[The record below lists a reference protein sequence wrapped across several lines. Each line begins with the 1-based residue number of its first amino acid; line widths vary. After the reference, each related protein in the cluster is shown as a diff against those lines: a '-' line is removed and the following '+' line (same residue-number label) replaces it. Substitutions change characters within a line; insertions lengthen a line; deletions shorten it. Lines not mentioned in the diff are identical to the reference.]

1 MPDIKNNIKVIYNA
15 LAKEGYNDLGSE
27 QEFAESMAD
36 ENNRKLVYNTLKG
49 KEFADVKDYDSF
61 SNMVYQQPRAEQQQE
76 EEIKPVKPAK
86 IDPRFVA
93 PNVGKPTDAQPIMK
107 SVQQDTGFTAPQDYN
122 SQNAFLS
129 NVDKDYNVASHIPD
143 AQQPIKMYGADS
155 NLGEVIDNLYTVYD
169 EAYKKDNPKK
179 IAEAANMARS
189 MGLDNEQAEKAL
201 TLVHGLYSQNVA
213 NNIADYMYSRM
224 NNGDPLY
231 ALKEVYYDKD
241 FQKKLKDTTTRLGL
255 DNTQG
260 FVEYYL
266 KPALQRKLE
275 NERGFTDTVNFG
287 VQSGSD
293 DVAKNTEVFEKRKAE
308 EDLLQKQVDA
318 MNAEGK
324 RIEEKGQ
331 QMYDPNYKNR
341 PWWADLIPVEGGGRS
356 AYDEAEGIKR
366 NPEAEELMRT
376 GQAMQRM
383 ADDAQAAIS
392 EDNILRTRK
401 TDGLTNQIKNAF
413 GRILRGG
420 AKTATDIRT
429 WDFGFTDLKDA
440 TVIKAA
446 ADAYANNRATAAQ
459 KALLNAV
466 TLKNAVMGKHGDALG
481 GLYGAAGTTIQMA
494 PYMMQFAASPVKGVG
509 VGFQKYCRTQLEKAF
524 GKYATEA
531 VGKFVIK
538 SGELAGR
545 FVGDV
550 AQGAAMTTI
559 FNMPAVAADTHKRM
573 TGDLEATTDSKGNI
587 VYSGKRTNVKSGG
600 RAFAEAFT
608 AQTIENQ
615 SELFG
620 EYLKPLANFTQ
631 KGAAKAMDKW
641 GLSKTKDFLTGIN
654 NKQIMK
660 SFNRFTK
667 NTEWNGLF
675 GEVGEEI
682 VGNFENAFTVGDL
695 NLNLDIN
702 DDNSVFSKKVNT
714 DIILGVGLGCGIIS
728 GARVGSYIRNNRK
741 LNTAINDADSYADVI
756 FGTDRWQQIKS
767 EIDNAPDDKAG
778 NLLQSYIDSEKLNK
792 EQKQTIVD
800 YTVNTYIKRGN
811 DISQLKNA
819 IEDNISSE
827 QQEVQSAYE
836 NGQNAR
842 DAQMN
847 EVKTSLDEAEKHAAE
862 LLGEDELNALDGV
875 EDVDAFKES
884 NAYKSYS
891 EEQRETALKYIIA
904 RTAYNG
910 MINRVQDE
918 IKAAVNKANAEIDN
932 LTHKDSGTIIRAT
945 LKNGDQEVYVV
956 SGNVAMSPDGKSIDT
971 EKSDNDIVV
980 YNTESGKKEML
991 NIKDLQSVDT
1001 PIDAATYKANNAAET
1016 TQQIAET
1023 EAAKI
1028 DGVRNFHYNDTVK
1041 VQDKDGNLID
1051 GSVQDVTPDGI
1062 IVVSDA
1068 YPGGKTYTA
1077 AELTAMQPQPQTV
1090 AENATVEQQAE
1101 EAVADNESNEAPVEE
1116 KGEANS
1122 PQSEATQQ
1130 EETTEPQQQTAA
1142 LERIP
1147 KDESG
1152 QPLYEQTDP
1161 ETAWDAIVEQTE
1173 GDTNMAQAVTDDM
1186 VSDLEDGVKKAERT
1200 KTKSGGSIAEK
1211 IAAEKERAAAIER
1224 AKATLAHWRKIAA
1237 VNRMRE
1243 AAIQAEEQRKA
1254 DERTRVRKEEEEKAR
1269 VDQEEAER
1277 IKRETLNGVPDF
1289 IEDKAPDARAR
1300 GYRRVNGDKVDR
1312 QEPIDATIG
1321 KEVQVKFD
1329 DDNIPTG
1336 HVAIIE
1342 ANQLQPSHKNG
1353 QRNPQHFIDEAQ
1365 PKERKD
1371 DASVGA
1377 ARKIAAN
1384 IRPEEITSS
1393 VTAYTGAPTV
1403 NSRGEVIQGNNR
1415 SAALREM
1422 WDNHQEQGDK
1432 YKQYLIDNA
1441 KSFGLKAEDI
1451 AAMDKPVL
1459 VNMLDVND
1467 EQAISLGQF
1476 VASDT
1481 ESGGTERIKPKNVVK
1496 KLGDK
1501 MKNFTNILL
1510 RTNDENV
1517 SFAELVDSNGANA
1530 LKWLNTKGVISPT
1543 QYKSAFDSKGN
1554 LTAEAKNDIK
1564 GIMYQSIFE
1573 GGNTQLEEMFY
1584 ALPAKAQKA
1593 ILATAYRDY
1602 DSPQSERMIE
1612 DIQNSIMAYYALS
1625 HDSMFMNAKNH
1636 KEARIA
1642 VEAWRRQLA
1651 FDDVT
1656 GESYLPAEKYSNFAL
1671 LLATMYKGD
1680 NQSLIQGT
1688 FNRLYDLIQGT
1699 QEKTLFEQPDNTP
1712 RTLVQA
1718 IKETLNIKYDGQQ
1731 RSNVL
1736 AGDSSASQEGR
1747 TGSNGDAT
1755 PGGRG
1760 ESIDGA
1766 EANQGGTEADSGEG
1780 RPIADTTKTLF
1791 EYFKGGIKSLIEK
1804 SKEQN
1809 NSLIKAIV
1817 GSVTNRLK
1825 EDLHNRGID
1834 ITNDYK
1840 HTIDNNAIRHA
1851 LNRHGGEKERLQGQ
1865 LPVTEEDIENISDV
1879 INNYD
1884 DINIEENK
1892 RGQKNI
1898 VYKKSYPNGF
1908 TIYIEE
1914 VRTGRK
1920 ELAMASI
1927 RKKATLTDA
1936 NSKTMPISDLNNLSV
1951 GKDKKSSNTKQ
1962 ANNEKKSE
1970 HQEET
1975 LFEKAER
1982 IANEGEQK
1990 SNPTPRKDGESITD
2004 YAERVAEEHQA
2015 QRIRK
2020 EEEAKVDTNPTEA
2033 QKEAGNYKK
2042 GHIKVDGLDITI
2054 EQPKGSIRRGTDAN
2068 GKQWESEMHNTYGY
2082 IRGTESVDGDHID
2095 IFLSD
2100 NPTEGNV
2107 FVVDQINKDGSF
2119 DEHKVMYGFSDMES
2133 ARQAYLSN
2141 YEEGWQ
2147 GLGNITEV
2155 SKEDFKAW
2163 IDSSKR
2169 KTKPFAEYTSV
2180 KTQGD
2185 VQAKK
2190 PTEIPHL
2197 TEKEKREQRKQELR
2211 NKIKVKLRGQL
2222 NVGVDPE
2229 LFMMGVELASMEIED
2244 GVRKFADFTKKMI
2257 AEIGDEIR
2265 PYLKSIYNGAR
2276 DLPGMEELSEEM
2288 TPYEEVKAFNIAT
2301 IGDKG
2306 EEVKPS
2312 VLDTAEQI
2320 NNEQTV
2326 ERSAKEEV
2334 KNTVATQDVD
2344 NEAYSITK
2352 QHNNK
2357 KDIDI
2362 WVVRGKERTDSDAFK
2377 ERKQVAKKYNGYYSS
2392 FRGVNGFVFN
2402 SPEDA
2407 QSFADK
2413 VFDAKDEQINTE
2425 TNENYAHNSNEI
2437 IRKDEDGDASNL
2449 LTDSHNEKEQSEKE
2463 AELHG
2468 LKVGDKVLYK
2478 GKEATIFDFDNGRP
2492 VLDTGLAPVVYEVV
2506 DMEAVKPI
2514 EKQEQTKTNVK
2525 EDLTEE
2531 KTEAKAKEANN
2542 KTVSSHAEGN
2552 LFDTDTAPTE
2562 SLTNK
2567 EKENE
2572 VHLSTG
2578 ETATKRERGHEP
2590 RQNEP
2595 MGESKQN
2602 EAQRPDGRR
2611 MDRRDTAHISTD
2623 TERGGGVP
2631 NVSEGK
2637 QRLNS
2642 NNNHGE
2648 RGVDYAPTSI
2658 DARIEAN
2665 IQAIEL
2671 AKKLTENGEKATPQQ
2686 MEILR
2691 KFSGWGGLG
2700 KAFNEN
2706 PNGAYG
2712 EINKTPR
2719 ILKELL
2725 GEEAYN
2731 NAIESANSSYY
2742 TPTHIIDTLWDIA
2755 EKLGFKGG
2763 RILEGSAGIGNII
2776 AQIPT
2781 HISENSNIH
2790 AVEKDPTAG
2799 SILSLLYPD
2808 AKVDIQGFEETSIPN
2823 GSIDLAITNV
2833 PFVTGLR
2840 VWDTTSDK
2848 DLSKKFH
2855 DIHNFC
2861 IAKNIRKL
2869 REGGIGI
2876 FISSNGTLD
2885 NSQQIR
2891 NWVVNDGN
2899 ADFIG
2904 AFRLNNKTFLGTS
2917 VTSDIIVVRKR
2928 VNGKKSAK
2936 AIDVSEVSGE
2946 RIAEFNTGEVK
2957 KVKGKM
2963 IPVIK
2968 DLPMDYNK
2976 YFIEHPE
2983 KMAGV
2988 MEFAFEHG
2996 DTYRP
3001 TTKQLYPTKD
3011 KPQDKLLEEF
3021 VNSFSID
3028 TEEQAQNID
3037 NEQGINNSIYEEL
3050 GSDVK
3055 EGSMVVSNG
3064 ELCVA
3069 QYGQAVPLKLNA
3081 NKVKG
3086 RTKQECFKSYTDI
3099 KQALNDVL
3107 AYETQNA
3114 DDKGLQPLLDKLNK
3128 AYDDFVNT
3136 YGHLNKNTSISFLRN
3151 DIDFSNILALE
3162 TYKEENDENNN
3173 RVKVYGKTDVF
3184 SKRVVTKETEPKPDN
3199 VKDGVIVSIYK
3210 NGRID
3215 IPYISKQL
3223 NMSEDAVKNEI
3234 INSGL
3239 GFENPVSK
3247 EIEVSYKYLS
3257 GNVREKLQQAEENNE
3272 NGEYSNNIN
3281 ALKKVIPANIP
3292 AHLIEFNLGS
3302 SWVTPKLYEEYIKNK
3317 TGLDVTLIPVDGT
3330 WVMKAPLYG
3339 LAIEQ
3344 NRSMGVYSKLKGET
3358 ILGHELIEAA
3368 IQNKTITISKTRKD
3382 WDGKKETIV
3391 DKDATQACNSRIDEI
3406 RQDFKDWARGK
3417 VQSDVELSQELEKI
3431 YNDKFNNYVAPTI
3444 PEEFIPERFGGAA
3457 QNIKLRPHQAQ
3468 AVVRGT
3474 TQPLILAHEVG
3485 TGKTFTLI
3493 STAMEMRRLGTARKP
3508 MIVVQNATVGQF
3520 VASAKA
3526 LYPNAKIL
3534 TLENSD
3540 RGEDG
3545 RRRFYAK
3552 IRYNDWDMIVVPQ
3565 STFEF
3570 IPDSKD
3576 RQITF
3581 IKDKV
3586 DEKLAVLQRMK
3597 EANNEGDDFIT
3608 RRVEKE
3614 ISQLQSEIAAL
3625 IENNESEQREK
3636 KATASEL
3643 KKKEV
3648 AKKNTEAKAKEML
3661 DRRTDDVEDFDELGI
3676 DALLVDEA
3684 HEYKHL
3690 GFATAMQRGV
3700 KGVDPSYSKKAQ
3712 SVFLKTQ
3719 AVLSKNNGRNVIFAT
3734 GTPISNTAAEIW
3746 TFMRYLMPA
3755 DTMKEYGIYY
3765 FDDFVRN
3772 FGNIQ
3777 QMLEFTTSGKFKE
3790 NNRFA
3795 GYINLPELA
3804 RIWSSVADIV
3814 LTRDQKKLKEKIP
3827 EIEGGKAQDIYLP
3840 QTKSLRS
3847 VMKYVKDQLTIFE
3860 NMSGAEKKENT
3871 HIPLTMYGIAKAA
3884 AVDAR
3889 LVDATAE
3896 DDVNSKTNE
3905 AVRQT
3910 LQSLKDTNGYK
3921 GTVAIFADV
3930 YQNKAF
3936 GFNLYEDIKKKLIEK
3951 GVPEKEIF
3959 VMKPGMTINKKLE
3972 IFNKVN
3978 SGEIRVIL
3986 GSTFTLGTG
3995 VNIQE
4000 RLHTLI
4006 HLDAPNRPMDY
4017 TQRNGRILRQGNIH
4031 KEMNKP
4037 VRILRFGVE
4046 DSLDVTAYQRL
4057 KTKGAIADSIMNSK
4071 QLIENSME
4079 NRELEEEAD
4088 LFGDT
4093 VAQLSGSEYAM
4104 LKNQAEKEVR
4114 KYESKKRQWE
4124 ADQTYIHNAKP
4135 RLKGQ
4140 ISKAEQLLEDNNA
4153 SLKAV
4158 KETFPNGKFNQ
4169 ITIGK
4174 QQFDSIEAMT
4184 DFIKDYNKKINE
4196 ESNKLKEKANANYNS
4211 QMVVNIDGLE
4221 FTIHLELAKET
4232 ANKGVSLF
4240 SKVTRKMYYSQN
4252 ELGLK
4257 NVPIK
4262 QGLLRNGIEDI
4273 LNNVITGHDFAE
4285 RIDTLKQSIAQYK
4298 SDLELILARDGKPF
4312 EFKNEL
4318 ETAKQKLEEYTEAM
4332 KEELEEKEKKYAAMD
4347 SEIKTATNI
4356 IGAEEAEDEDS
4367 TESKDTKDDILYRT
4381 VFGGNSG
4388 YVGYSMSKRAVE
4400 AKEEGRYPKTEFR
4413 REYHITAKSLDMLTS
4428 LGFIDNSEWHHTSM
4442 YGNKTPF
4449 YGWAE
4454 DELADDY
4461 LKHKKEI
4468 DTLCKGIDPKTKQSL
4483 IEKVEKPQY
4492 EHEYEMPQYGEA
4504 ETAANSIREWR
4515 HKQIEKYDQFTGFK
4529 GYADATEEEKKERDA
4544 YLHSINEQMEEKIR
4558 EMLAKDYPDYLA
4570 AKNALDAYNNYEE
4583 DLRKAIGERIKEY
4596 LDIDKYSQRWR
4607 EQTTTTQPT
4616 ANTETLTNHAESV
4629 VQNLHLNNV
4638 EIVPDGSSLNGEQ
4651 ATAKG
4656 FYNKRTGKIVVVAGN
4671 HTDIAD
4677 IEKTV
4682 LHEAVAHHGLRE
4694 LFGDNFDNFLD
4705 TVFAKADIE
4714 TRQQIAH
4721 LSAKHGWNIRT
4732 ATEEYLASM
4741 AEDTNFEQIKP
4752 TLWQRIKQ
4760 LFGEIMSAFGL
4771 HHANITD
4778 NDLRYILWRSYK
4790 NLQNSGKHS
4799 ILDKAEDIAMQYRL
4813 KAGNYADK
4821 ATDNVLY
4828 RSSIDPTAT
4837 EVLPDAR
4844 TRYEK
4849 ETKEP
4854 DNIDS
4859 VPKTHNF
4866 FRRFYKSYVDS
4877 MLALKSFTNSVLE
4890 ATGDKMASHEDTYK
4904 AENAMTSKNKTDGEV
4919 YNRDYYNPLLTA
4931 AQQLCEA
4938 VGMDYDA
4945 LNMYMVAKHGLERNE
4960 YMGKRAAQN
4969 DENVL
4974 KAKKSLEDALAA
4986 YNEDPTS
4993 ENETAVQKAQEK
5005 YSKVYDKAL
5014 EVHTNKDYSGLTELT
5029 GKEDVAEAE
5038 YEAQKIVDAVETSD
5052 VMPKVT
5058 AFWSKVNAATK
5069 QTLKTGYESG
5079 IMTKDTYEH
5088 ILNMYKYYIPL
5099 RGWAKPTAD
5108 DVYTYYNNRSYEGKP
5123 LTKTAKGRTS
5133 LAEDPMAIIASM
5145 AQHSII
5151 EANRNKMK
5159 QTFLNFVLNHP
5170 TSLATVGEQ
5179 WYIKNALGEWERSDA
5194 NIPANATPDE
5204 ISKIIE
5210 EHELEMQRLA
5220 EQGTAIKQRNG
5231 LKLDKRVINGEGE
5244 EHTIKVWRGGKEY
5257 VIYINGNPAVA
5268 QAVNGLTN
5276 PDTQGSDLPKW
5287 AKIGAAQLKN
5297 FLSGV
5302 YTSFSPAFVLTNFTR
5317 DQLFASQAVYIKYGL
5332 KYKRQASKN
5341 ARNLLFSGALPRLVY
5356 KWEHGTLNMNDET
5369 ERYFDEFMRGGGE
5382 TGFTALRDIESIKKE
5397 VKDAINGNKA
5407 NIAKRG
5413 WKSFINAVEFA
5424 NRSAEDFSRFV
5435 TFMTSRQ
5442 QGKSI
5447 VDAIYDAKD
5456 ITVNFNK
5463 KGSGEMGSR
5472 FMNFAYIFFNAAV
5485 QSINNFGT
5493 MLKQHPA
5500 RTMLIISKFGALGFG
5515 VPMLNAFL
5523 TALCGGGDDDK
5534 YWDNMDWVR
5543 RNNIVLRIPFLEK
5556 TFISIPLPQELRPF
5570 YGMGEIAASILFGK
5584 ETFSSGLQKA
5594 VEGFTGL
5601 LPIDFTGNGG
5611 NLPITLTPTVLQPVA
5626 QYMFNTDYFGRKVYN
5641 DNENKKFAPG
5651 WTKAFSSTPPVLI
5664 EATKFLN
5671 SLTGGNDVDSGGV
5684 NLNPDV
5690 INHFVKGYF
5699 GGPATFVTQMSS
5711 LLYKGFS
5718 GDAKEIRWRD
5728 VPVASRFVQQLDE
5741 RSVRS
5746 SAQGSYKDFKEE
5758 TEETEYRLSNYKK
5771 QVKMGKMEYAKMITD
5786 LIKSPE
5792 YQRYKIAKA
5801 YKKPMD
5807 LLKEALNHID
5817 NTTDKK
5823 EVEKAL
5829 TGLRHYM
5836 METVE
5841 SEQKGKHAK
5850 REEDFNYLG
5859 DNLSELNN
5867 NLKSSLRS
5875 LKRNEEQRL
5884 DGEEDDGIEE
5894 LISEDK
5900 ETTMRIIREMN
5911 KLFKKK

>member
-1 MPDIKNNIKVIYNA
+1 MPDIKNNIKVIYNT
-15 LAKEGYNDLGSE
+15 LAKEGYNDLGTE

-36 ENNRKLVYNTLKG
+36 ENNRKLIYNTLKG
-49 KEFADVKDYDSF
+49 KEFADVKDYNSF
-61 SNMVYQQPRAEQQQE
+61 SNMVYQQPKARQQQE
-76 EEIKPVKPAK
+76 EETKPVEPAR
-86 IDPRFVA
+86 IEPRFVA
-93 PNVGKPTDAQPIMK
+93 PNVGKPTDAQPILK
-107 SVQQDTGFTAPQDYN
+107 GVQQGTGFVAPQDYN
-122 SQNAFLS
+122 PKNAFLS
-129 NVDKDYNVASHIPD
+129 NVGKNYNVASHIPD
-143 AQQPIKMYGADS
+143 AQQPIKMYGTDS
-155 NLGEVIDNLYTVYD
+155 NLGEVIDNLYIVYD
-169 EAYKKDNPKK
+169 EAYKKDNPQK
-179 IAEAANMARS
+179 IAEAVNMARS

-213 NNIADYMYSRM
+213 NNMADYLYSRM
-224 NNGDPLY
+224 NNEDPLY
-231 ALKEVYYDKD
+231 ALKEVYYDKG
-241 FQKKLKDTTTRLGL
+241 FQKKLKDTATRLGL
-255 DNTQG
+255 RNTQG

-266 KPALQRKLE
+266 KPAMQRKLQ
-275 NERGFTDTVNFG
+275 NERGYTGNINFG
-287 VQSGSD
+287 IHSGD
-293 DVAKNTEVFEKRKAE
+293 EKTQQLVEVFGQRKAE
-308 EDLLQKQVDA
+308 EERLQQQVDA
-318 MNAEGK
+318 MRAEGE
-324 RIEEKGQ
+324 RLEEQGERLH
-331 QMYDPNYKNR
+331 DPNYKNR

-356 AYDEAEGIKR
+356 AYDEAEGIER
-366 NPEAEELMRT
+366 NPDAEKLMRT

-383 ADDAQAAIS
+383 AGDAQAAIS

-466 TLKNAVMGKHGDALG
+466 ALKNAVMGKHGDALG

-545 FVGDV
+545 FAGDV

-559 FNMPAVAADTHKRM
+559 FNMPAVAADAKSRM
-573 TGDLEATTDSKGNI
+573 TGDLEATTDNKGNI
-587 VYSGKRTNVKSGG
+587 VYSGKRTNRKSGG

-620 EYLKPLANFTQ
+620 EYLKPLANFMQ

-641 GLSKTKDFLTGIN
+641 GLSKTKDFLTGLN

-660 SFNRFTK
+660 SFNRFTN

-702 DDNSVFSKKVNT
+702 DENSVFSKKVNT

-741 LNTAINDADSYADVI
+741 LNTAINDADTHADVI

-778 NLLQSYIDSEKLNK
+778 NLLQSYIDNTKLNN

-918 IKAAVNKANAEIDN
+918 IKAAVNKTNAEIDN
-932 LTHKDSGTIIRAT
+932 LTHNDSGTIIRAA

-956 SGNVAMSPDGKSIDT
+956 SGNVATSPDGKSIDT
-971 EKSDNDIVV
+971 EKSDRDIVV
-980 YNTESGKKEML
+980 YNTENGKKEML

-1001 PIDAATYKANNAAET
+1001 PIDAATYKADSAAET
-1016 TQQIAET
+1016 TRQIAEA

-1028 DGVRNFHYNDTVK
+1028 DGTRSFHYNDTVK
-1041 VQDKDGNLID
+1041 VQDKEGNLID
-1051 GSVQDVTPDGI
+1051 GSVQDVTPDGV

-1101 EAVADNESNEAPVEE
+1101 EAVADNESNEAPAQTESEV
-1116 KGEANS
+1116 NS
-1122 PQSEATQQ
+1122 PQAETETEAAQP
-1130 EETTEPQQQTAA
+1130 TEQPSIPTDEKGNLLYHQAPVELTIKDLYDGALDDAEIADFVSANIEAA
-1142 LERIP
+1142 QKEYD
-1147 KDESG
+1147 K
-1152 QPLYEQTDP
+1152 
-1161 ETAWDAIVEQTE
+1161 V
-1173 GDTNMAQAVTDDM
+1173 
-1186 VSDLEDGVKKAERT
+1186 VKKAPKIGTDKARYLQEKKAYQAETDKAKAKVDYWQAVEDERQRITHTMPAEVQAKEDELSGEAARQDFRNGYDGSQQFDTAEDLTRDFLRSAKITPESFRDETGLPTTEQQKFVGTISKQGKTIT
-1200 KTKSGGSIAEK
+1200 KLAEELADYDETSNGGIFFHGDSNAARSTIIDTLVSSRSRADFKAQTTRAEEDEYVRQAEQQREQWYYENYHMTYEEYLQYEETVLPELLRK
-1211 IAAEKERAAAIER
+1211 YANFAPDIFYPQFAASFEDAYAAEHSQTNNTENNEQQGNDTTTEEPATTPGDAVLQGEETHNSGRDSQSKEQGTEVSAGVQGTNEN
-1224 AKATLAHWRKIAA
+1224 AA
-1237 VNRMRE
+1237 V
-1243 AAIQAEEQRKA
+1243 
-1254 DERTRVRKEEEEKAR
+1254 
-1269 VDQEEAER
+1269 
-1277 IKRETLNGVPDF
+1277 P
-1289 IEDKAPDARAR
+1289 P
-1300 GYRRVNGDKVDR
+1300 
-1312 QEPIDATIG
+1312 
-1321 KEVQVKFD
+1321 
-1329 DDNIPTG
+1329 
-1336 HVAIIE
+1336 
-1342 ANQLQPSHKNG
+1342 
-1353 QRNPQHFIDEAQ
+1353 
-1365 PKERKD
+1365 
-1371 DASVGA
+1371 
-1377 ARKIAAN
+1377 
-1384 IRPEEITSS
+1384 
-1393 VTAYTGAPTV
+1393 GAPTEVESETDYTLSNKEAENGENFYQDV
-1403 NSRGEVIQGNNR
+1403 NGNIDLANIPEEVFDKIDRPKAPLRLTPSMLKHVFDRHGKEMGLSRADDAIDFILDV
-1415 SAALREM
+1415 M
-1422 WDNHQEQGDK
+1422 DNFDHVRQGDK
-1432 YKQYLIDNA
+1432 NA
-1441 KSFGLKAEDI
+1441 
-1451 AAMDKPVL
+1451 
-1459 VNMLDVND
+1459 
-1467 EQAISLGQF
+1467 
-1476 VASDT
+1476 
-1481 ESGGTERIKPKNVVK
+1481 
-1496 KLGDK
+1496 
-1501 MKNFTNILL
+1501 
-1510 RTNDENV
+1510 
-1517 SFAELVDSNGANA
+1517 
-1530 LKWLNTKGVISPT
+1530 VIFS
-1543 QYKSAFDSKGN
+1543 
-1554 LTAEAKNDIK
+1554 
-1564 GIMYQSIFE
+1564 
-1573 GGNTQLEEMFY
+1573 
-1584 ALPAKAQKA
+1584 
-1593 ILATAYRDY
+1593 
-1602 DSPQSERMIE
+1602 
-1612 DIQNSIMAYYALS
+1612 
-1625 HDSMFMNAKNH
+1625 
-1636 KEARIA
+1636 
-1642 VEAWRRQLA
+1642 
-1651 FDDVT
+1651 
-1656 GESYLPAEKYSNFAL
+1656 
-1671 LLATMYKGD
+1671 
-1680 NQSLIQGT
+1680 
-1688 FNRLYDLIQGT
+1688 
-1699 QEKTLFEQPDNTP
+1699 
-1712 RTLVQA
+1712 
-1718 IKETLNIKYDGQQ
+1718 
-1731 RSNVL
+1731 
-1736 AGDSSASQEGR
+1736 
-1747 TGSNGDAT
+1747 
-1755 PGGRG
+1755 
-1760 ESIDGA
+1760 
-1766 EANQGGTEADSGEG
+1766 
-1780 RPIADTTKTLF
+1780 
-1791 EYFKGGIKSLIEK
+1791 
-1804 SKEQN
+1804 
-1809 NSLIKAIV
+1809 
-1817 GSVTNRLK
+1817 
-1825 EDLHNRGID
+1825 
-1834 ITNDYK
+1834 
-1840 HTIDNNAIRHA
+1840 
-1851 LNRHGGEKERLQGQ
+1851 
-1865 LPVTEEDIENISDV
+1865 IENGRS
-1879 INNYD
+1879 
-1884 DINIEENK
+1884 
-1892 RGQKNI
+1892 
-1898 VYKKSYPNGF
+1898 
-1908 TIYIEE
+1908 
-1914 VRTGRK
+1914 RTGRRAVTVLLNSESGEYYGIK
-1920 ELAMASI
+1920 TSGYERIEGLNKKPLLWEKGANKTSATGVAPANVTTEQAQQGNEPTGSASNHSNGS
-1927 RKKATLTDA
+1927 D
-1936 NSKTMPISDLNNLSV
+1936 SKVTQ
-1951 GKDKKSSNTKQ
+1951 SSETKQ
-1962 ANNEKKSE
+1962 EKENKFS
-1970 HQEET
+1970 
-1975 LFEKAER
+1975 
-1982 IANEGEQK
+1982 
-1990 SNPTPRKDGESITD
+1990 PTPRKDGESILD
-2004 YAERVAEEHQA
+2004 FAERVAAEHQSY
-2015 QRIRK
+2015 QERK

-2100 NPTEGNV
+2100 NPAEGNV
-2107 FVVDQINKDGSF
+2107 FVVDQVNKDGSF
-2119 DEHKVMYGFSDMES
+2119 DEHKVMYGFPDMES
-2133 ARQAYLSN
+2133 AKQAYLSN

-2147 GLGNITEV
+2147 GLGSITEV
-2155 SKEDFKAW
+2155 KKEDFKKW

-2169 KTKPFAEYTSV
+2169 KTKPFAEYSTV

-2185 VQAKK
+2185 VQTKK
-2190 PTEIPHL
+2190 PTEAEL
-2197 TEKEKREQRKQELR
+2197 RERKKQELK
-2211 NKIKVKLRGQL
+2211 NKLKAKLRGQL

-2229 LFMMGVELASMEIED
+2229 LFMIGVELASMEIED
-2244 GVRKFADFTKKMI
+2244 GARKFIDFAKKMI
-2257 AEIGDEIR
+2257 SEIGNEIR

-2276 DLPGMEELSEEM
+2276 DLPGMESLSEEM
-2288 TPYEEVKAFNIAT
+2288 TPYDEVRVFNVAT
-2301 IGDKG
+2301 IGKETED
-2306 EEVKPS
+2306 VKPS
-2312 VLDTAEQI
+2312 VFDTAEQI
-2320 NNEQTV
+2320 SNEQAV
-2326 ERSAKEEV
+2326 EHSAKEEAKSFV
-2334 KNTVATQDVD
+2334 ESEDVD
-2344 NEAYSITK
+2344 NDVYSITK

-2362 WVVRGKERTDSDAFK
+2362 WVVRGKERTDK
-2377 ERKQVAKKYNGYYSS
+2377 GVYMQRKQAAREHNGYYSS
-2392 FRGVNGFVFN
+2392 FRGVNGFVFDT
-2402 SPEDA
+2402 PEDA

-2437 IRKDEDGDASNL
+2437 MHEDSNAANL
-2449 LTDSHNEKEQSEKE
+2449 LTDSHNEQEQSGKE

-2468 LKVGDKVLYK
+2468 LKIGDKVLYK

-2492 VLDTGLAPVVYEVV
+2492 VLDTGLAPVVYDVV
-2506 DMEAVKPI
+2506 DMDAVKPI

-2531 KTEAKAKEANN
+2531 KTEAKAEETNN
-2542 KTVSSHAEGN
+2542 KTLSSHVEGN
-2552 LFDTDTAPTE
+2552 LFDAAPTE

-2567 EKENE
+2567 DKNDE
-2572 VHLSTG
+2572 VHVRNGGST
-2578 ETATKRERGHEP
+2578 AKREQGHEP

-2595 MGESKQN
+2595 LGESKQN
-2602 EAQRPDGRR
+2602 EAQRPDGQR
-2611 MDRRDTAHISTD
+2611 MGGRDTTHSRTD
-2623 TERGGGVP
+2623 AERSGRLSD
-2631 NVSEGK
+2631 VSKSK
-2637 QRLNS
+2637 QRLNTT
-2642 NNNHGE
+2642 NNHGE
-2648 RGVDYAPTSI
+2648 RGVDYAPTSV

-2671 AKKLTENGEKATPQQ
+2671 ANELIENGEKATPQQ
-2686 MEILR
+2686 MAILR

-2700 KAFNEN
+2700 KAFNETV
-2706 PNGAYG
+2706 NGYYG
-2712 EINKTPR
+2712 EVNKTPR
-2719 ILKELL
+2719 KLKELL

-2742 TPTHIIDTLWDIA
+2742 TPAHVIDTLWDIA

-2763 RILEGSAGIGNII
+2763 NILEGSAGIGNII
-2776 AQIPT
+2776 GQIPT
-2781 HISENSNIH
+2781 HLSENSNIH

-2799 SILSLLYPD
+2799 GMLSLLYPE
-2808 AKVDIQGFEETSIPN
+2808 AKVDIQGFEETYIPN

-2861 IAKNIRKL
+2861 IAKNVRKL

-2885 NSQQIR
+2885 NSQKLR
-2891 NWVVNDGN
+2891 DWVVSEGN

-2917 VTSDIIVVRKR
+2917 VTSDIIVIRKR
-2928 VNGKKSAK
+2928 VNGKKSAN
-2936 AIDVSEVSGE
+2936 AIDVSTVTGE
-2946 RIAEFNTGEVK
+2946 RTAEFNTGEVK
-2957 KVKGKM
+2957 NVKGEM

-2976 YFIEHPE
+2976 YFVEHPE
-2983 KMAGV
+2983 NMAGE
-2988 MEFAFEHG
+2988 MDFAFEHG
-2996 DTYRP
+2996 ETYRA
-3001 TTKQLYPTKD
+3001 TTKGLYPVQD
-3011 KPQDKLLEEF
+3011 KPQDKLLKDF
-3021 VNSFSID
+3021 VNSFAAKQ
-3028 TEEQAQNID
+3028 EQAVAD
-3037 NEQGINNSIYEEL
+3037 NEKTDNAVYKTL

-3064 ELCVA
+3064 ELCIA
-3069 QYGQAVPLKLNA
+3069 QYGQAVPLGLNA

-3086 RTKQECFKSYTDI
+3086 HTKQECFNAYTEI
-3099 KQALNDVL
+3099 KQALDDVL
-3107 AYETQNA
+3107 TYETENTN
-3114 DDKGLQPLLDKLNK
+3114 DKGLQPLLDKLNK
-3128 AYDDFVNT
+3128 VYDDFVNT
-3136 YGHLNKNTSISFLRN
+3136 YGHFHKNTAISFLRKDVDYPN
-3151 DIDFSNILALE
+3151 VLSLE
-3162 TYKEENDENNN
+3162 NYKEENDAKNK
-3173 RVKVYGKTDVF
+3173 RVRIFSKTDVF

-3223 NMSEDAVKNEI
+3223 NMSEDAVKDEI

-3239 GFENPVSK
+3239 GFEDPVSK

-3257 GNVREKLQQAEENNE
+3257 GNVREKLQQAEDNNE
-3272 NGEYSNNIN
+3272 NGAYNNNIK
-3281 ALKKVIPANIP
+3281 ALKEVIPANIP

-3302 SWVTPKLYEEYIKNK
+3302 SWVTPKIYEDYTKEK
-3317 TGLDVTLIPVDGT
+3317 TGIEVKFVSVGGT
-3330 WVMKAPLYG
+3330 WFMKAPEYG
-3339 LAIEQ
+3339 LGIEQ
-3344 NRSMGVYSKLKGET
+3344 NRSMGVHSTIVQKT

-3368 IQNKTITISKTRKD
+3368 IQNKTITVSKTQKN
-3382 WDGKKETIV
+3382 WDGKTETII
-3391 DKDATQACNSRIDEI
+3391 DKEATQACGARIDEI
-3406 RQDFKDWARGK
+3406 RQEFKDWARGK
-3417 VQSDVELSQELEKI
+3417 MQSDVELNTEIERT
-3431 YNDKFNNYVAPTI
+3431 YNETFNNYVPIDI
-3444 PEEFIPERFGGAA
+3444 PSDFIPKHFGGSTH
-3457 QNIKLRPHQAQ
+3457 NITLRPHQAK

-3474 TQPLILAHEVG
+3474 MQPLMLAHEVG

-3534 TLENSD
+3534 TLENAD
-3540 RGEDG
+3540 HGAEG
-3545 RRRFYAK
+3545 RKRFYAK

-3570 IPDSKD
+3570 IPDSEE
-3576 RQITF
+3576 RQIAF

-3586 DEKLAVLQRMK
+3586 EEKMIVLEKMREADESGQSFM
-3597 EANNEGDDFIT
+3597 T
-3608 RRVEKE
+3608 RRAEKE
-3614 ISQLQSEIAAL
+3614 LEQLQEELATLTDNAAQKR
-3625 IENNESEQREK
+3625 NEKQL
-3636 KATASEL
+3636 TAKEL

-3648 AKKNTEAKAKEML
+3648 SKQNAEVKAREML
-3661 DRRTDDVEDFDELGI
+3661 DRRTDDVENFDDMGI

-3700 KGVDPSYSKKAQ
+3700 KGVDPSYSKKSQ
-3712 SVFLKTQ
+3712 GVFLKTQ
-3719 AVLSKNNGRNVIFAT
+3719 AVLSKNHGRNVIFAT

-3746 TFMRYLMPA
+3746 TFMRYLMPS

-3772 FGNIQ
+3772 FGSIQ

-3795 GYINLPELA
+3795 GYIDLPELA
-3804 RIWSSVADIV
+3804 RIWSSVSDIV
-3814 LTRDQKKLKEKIP
+3814 LTEEQEELKEKIP

-3840 QTKSLRS
+3840 QTKALRS
-3847 VMKYVKDQLTIFE
+3847 VMKYVKKQLTDYD
-3860 NMSGAEKKENT
+3860 NMSGKEKKENS

-3896 DDVNSKTNE
+3896 DDVNNKTNE

-3910 LQSLKDTNGYK
+3910 LSALKETASYK
-3921 GTVAIFADV
+3921 GTVAIFADI
-3930 YQNKAF
+3930 YQNKAS
-3936 GFNLYEDIKKKLIEK
+3936 GFNLYEDIRKKLIEQ

-3959 VMKPGMTINKKLE
+3959 IMKPGMTINKKLE
-3972 IFNKVN
+3972 IFDKVN
-3978 SGEIRVIL
+3978 SGEIRVVM
-3986 GSTFTLGTG
+3986 GSTFTLGIG

-4006 HLDAPNRPMDY
+4006 HVDAPNRPMDY

-4031 KEMNKP
+4031 KDMNKP

-4071 QLIENSME
+4071 QLMANSME
-4079 NRELEEEAD
+4079 NRAIEEEED
-4088 LFGDT
+4088 VFGDT

-4104 LKNQAEKEVR
+4104 LKNQAEKAVR
-4114 KYESKKRQWE
+4114 KFESKKRQWE

-4135 RLKGQ
+4135 RLRGQ
-4140 ISKAEQLLEDNNA
+4140 IFDAERMLADNSAHLETVT
-4153 SLKAV
+4153 K
-4158 KETFPNGKFNQ
+4158 TFPNGEFKK
-4169 ITIGK
+4169 IAIGK
-4174 QQFDSIEAMT
+4174 MQFDSVDAMS
-4184 DFIKDYNKKINE
+4184 DFIKDFNKKIRE
-4196 ESNKLKEKANANYNS
+4196 ESDKIKDSANSNYNS
-4211 QMVVNIDGLE
+4211 KLVVNIDGLDFVVHTE
-4221 FTIHLELAKET
+4221 MTKET
-4232 ANKGVSLF
+4232 ISKGINIF
-4240 SKVTRKMYYSQN
+4240 SKTTRKMYYSQE

-4273 LNNVITGHDFAE
+4273 VLNVITGHDFAE
-4285 RIDTLKQSIAQYK
+4285 RIDTLNQNIARYK
-4298 SDLELILARDGKPF
+4298 SDLELILTRDGKPF
-4312 EFKNEL
+4312 EFEKEL
-4318 ETAKQKLEEYTEAM
+4318 ENAKEKYEEYTEAM
-4332 KEELEEKEKKYAAMD
+4332 KKELEEKEKKYAELD
-4347 SEIKTATNI
+4347 SKVEEAGNLSKATE
-4356 IGAEEAEDEDS
+4356 AEEDEN
-4367 TESKDTKDDILYRT
+4367 EKDTDSDVL
-4381 VFGGNSG
+4381 
-4388 YVGYSMSKRAVE
+4388 
-4400 AKEEGRYPKTEFR
+4400 FR
-4413 REYHITAKSLDMLTS
+4413 RGNVLNSSIDIDEITQHAKAVASVLHLDN
-4428 LGFIDNSEWHHTSM
+4428 IEVV
-4442 YGNKTPF
+4442 
-4449 YGWAE
+4449 
-4454 DELADDY
+4454 ADDSIFED
-4461 LKHKKEI
+4461 KK
-4468 DTLCKGIDPKTKQSL
+4468 
-4483 IEKVEKPQY
+4483 
-4492 EHEYEMPQYGEA
+4492 
-4504 ETAANSIREWR
+4504 
-4515 HKQIEKYDQFTGFK
+4515 
-4529 GYADATEEEKKERDA
+4529 
-4544 YLHSINEQMEEKIR
+4544 
-4558 EMLAKDYPDYLA
+4558 
-4570 AKNALDAYNNYEE
+4570 
-4583 DLRKAIGERIKEY
+4583 
-4596 LDIDKYSQRWR
+4596 
-4607 EQTTTTQPT
+4607 
-4616 ANTETLTNHAESV
+4616 
-4629 VQNLHLNNV
+4629 
-4638 EIVPDGSSLNGEQ
+4638 

-4656 FYNKRTGKIVVVAGN
+4656 FYNKKTGKITIIASN

-4682 LHEAVAHHGLRE
+4682 LHEAVAHYGLRQ
-4694 LFGDNFDNFLD
+4694 LFGNDFDKFLD
-4705 TVFAKADIE
+4705 TVFAKSDIE
-4714 TRQQIAH
+4714 TRRQIAH
-4721 LSAKHGWNIRT
+4721 LSAKHGWNVRT

-4760 LFGEIMSAFGL
+4760 LFGEIMNAFGL
-4771 HHANITD
+4771 HHAKLTD
-4778 NDLRYILWRSYK
+4778 NDLRYMLWRSYK
-4790 NLQNSGKHS
+4790 NLQGGGKRS
-4799 ILDKAEDIAMQYRL
+4799 ILDMAEDIATQYRL
-4813 KAGNYADK
+4813 KVGNHADK
-4821 ATDNVLY
+4821 VANKLNVVNERFNEELSNLTEDNADKVALWLGKPSKVLLAAGVEDKPMKLYGNKVIRKMKKHGFSLEELRNLPRAVADPIAVFDNIGRKGNRSVLTELHTENGNFLVAIDLGKGKEDIDFNIISSVFGKGDNKVVDWINKGFATYINKEKALNYLHHSAPIAEALSNSRLSSAAKIIKDFHNPKLNSNVLY

-4844 TRYEK
+4844 TRYEE

-4854 DNIDS
+4854 DKIGS

-4904 AENAMTSKNKTDGEV
+4904 AENAMISKNKTDGEV

-4969 DENVL
+4969 EENVL

-5014 EVHTNKDYSGLTELT
+5014 EVHTSRDYSGLTELT

-5038 YEAQKIVDAVETSD
+5038 YEAQKIVDAVETPD
-5052 VMPKVT
+5052 AMPKVT

-5145 AQHSII
+5145 AQRSII

-5194 NIPANATPDE
+5194 NIPTDATPDE

-5210 EHELEMQRLA
+5210 EHELKMQELA
-5220 EQGTAIKQRNG
+5220 EQGAAIKQRNG
-5231 LKLDKRVINGEGE
+5231 LKLDKRVINGEGA

-5257 VIYINGNPAVA
+5257 IIYINGNPAVA

-5341 ARNLLFSGALPRLVY
+5341 ARSLFFSGALPRLVY
-5356 KWEHGTLNMNDET
+5356 KWEHGTLDMNDET

-5397 VKDAINGNKA
+5397 VEDAINGNKA

-5442 QGKSI
+5442 QGKNI

-5500 RTMLIISKFGALGFG
+5500 RTMLVISKFGALGFG

-5523 TALCGGGDDDK
+5523 TGLCGGGDDDK
-5534 YWDNMDWVR
+5534 YWDNMDWIR
-5543 RNNIVLRIPFLEK
+5543 RNNIVLRLPFLEK

-5641 DNENKKFAPG
+5641 DNEKKKFAPG

-5671 SLTGGNDVDSGGV
+5671 SLTGGNDVDRGAVS
-5684 NLNPDV
+5684 LNPDV

-5718 GDAKEIRWRD
+5718 GNAKEIRWRD

-5807 LLKEALNHID
+5807 LLQETLNHID

-5841 SEQKGKHAK
+5841 NEQKGKHAK

-5859 DNLSELNN
+5859 DRLSELNN
-5867 NLKSSLRS
+5867 NLKYSLRS

-5900 ETTMRIIREMN
+5900 ETTMRIIHEMN

>member
-15 LAKEGYNDLGSE
+15 LSKEGYNDLGSE

-61 SNMVYQQPRAEQQQE
+61 SNMVYQQPRAGQQQE
-76 EEIKPVKPAK
+76 EEMKPVEPAK

-107 SVQQDTGFTAPQDYN
+107 SVQQDTGFSAPQDYN

-231 ALKEVYYDKD
+231 ALKEVYYNKD

-383 ADDAQAAIS
+383 SDDAQAAIS

-446 ADAYANNRATAAQ
+446 ADAYASNRATAAQ

-466 TLKNAVMGKHGDALG
+466 ALKNAVMGKHGDALG

-573 TGDLEATTDSKGNI
+573 TGDLEAATDSKGNI

-615 SELFG
+615 SELVG
-620 EYLKPLANFTQ
+620 EYFAPLQEFIQ
-631 KGAAKAMDKW
+631 KGAIKALDKW

-660 SFNRFTK
+660 GFNRFTK
-667 NTEWNGLF
+667 KTEWNKLL
-675 GEVGEEI
+675 GETGEEFI
-682 VGNFENAFTVGDL
+682 GNIENAATVGDL
-695 NLNLDIN
+695 NFKLDPD
-702 DDNSVFSKKVNT
+702 DDNSIFSKKVNT

-741 LNTAINDADSYADVI
+741 LNTAINDADTHADVI

-778 NLLQSYIDSEKLNK
+778 SLLQSYINNAKLNN

-811 DISQLKNA
+811 DISHLKNA

-862 LLGEDELNALDGV
+862 VLGEDELNALDGV

-891 EEQRETALKYIIA
+891 EEQREAALKYIIA

-918 IKAAVNKANAEIDN
+918 IKAAVNKTNAEIDN

-956 SGNVAMSPDGKSIDT
+956 SGNVATSPDGKSIDT
-971 EKSDNDIVV
+971 EKSDSDIVV
-980 YNTESGKKEML
+980 YNTENGKKEML

-1001 PIDAATYKANNAAET
+1001 PIDAATYKADSAAET
-1016 TQQIAET
+1016 TQQIAEA

-1028 DGVRNFHYNDTVK
+1028 DGTRSFHYNDTVK
-1041 VQDKDGNLID
+1041 VQDKEGNLID

-1101 EAVADNESNEAPVEE
+1101 EAVADNESNEAPAEE

-1122 PQSEATQQ
+1122 PQSEATPQ
-1130 EETTEPQQQTAA
+1130 EETAEPQQQAVEPQQQA
-1142 LERIP
+1142 IP
-1147 KDESG
+1147 
-1152 QPLYEQTDP
+1152 
-1161 ETAWDAIVEQTE
+1161 
-1173 GDTNMAQAVTDDM
+1173 TDDKGSLLYHE
-1186 VSDLEDGVKKAERT
+1186 VPVERTIEDLYDGSLDDTEIADFISANIEAAQKEYNSVVKKAPKIGTDKARYLQ
-1200 KTKSGGSIAEK
+1200 EK
-1211 IAAEKERAAAIER
+1211 KAYQEEVDK
-1224 AKATLAHWRKIAA
+1224 AKA
-1237 VNRMRE
+1237 
-1243 AAIQAEEQRKA
+1243 
-1254 DERTRVRKEEEEKAR
+1254 
-1269 VDQEEAER
+1269 
-1277 IKRETLNGVPDF
+1277 
-1289 IEDKAPDARAR
+1289 
-1300 GYRRVNGDKVDR
+1300 KVDYWQAVENER
-1312 QEPIDATIG
+1312 QRITHTSPE
-1321 KEVQVKFD
+1321 E
-1329 DDNIPTG
+1329 
-1336 HVAIIE
+1336 
-1342 ANQLQPSHKNG
+1342 LKNAE
-1353 QRNPQHFIDEAQ
+1353 DELSG
-1365 PKERKD
+1365 E
-1371 DASVGA
+1371 A
-1377 ARKIAAN
+1377 ARKDYRGITAGDEENPTSVEDLVRDFLRGAKITPEDFRKETGLSISEQKKFVGMISKQGKTIARLGEELADYDAMNLGGRFFDGDSNAARGAIIDALLSSRTRGDFKEQDATAEEERYIEAVEQQREQWYYENYHMTYEEYLQYREIVLPELLRKYAN
-1384 IRPEEITSS
+1384 F
-1393 VTAYTGAPTV
+1393 AP
-1403 NSRGEVIQGNNR
+1403 
-1415 SAALREM
+1415 
-1422 WDNHQEQGDK
+1422 
-1432 YKQYLIDNA
+1432 
-1441 KSFGLKAEDI
+1441 DI
-1451 AAMDKPVL
+1451 LYP
-1459 VNMLDVND
+1459 
-1467 EQAISLGQF
+1467 QF
-1476 VASDT
+1476 VASFEDAYAAEHSQTNNTENNEQQRNDT
-1481 ESGGTERIKPKNVVK
+1481 
-1496 KLGDK
+1496 
-1501 MKNFTNILL
+1501 
-1510 RTNDENV
+1510 
-1517 SFAELVDSNGANA
+1517 
-1530 LKWLNTKGVISPT
+1530 
-1543 QYKSAFDSKGN
+1543 
-1554 LTAEAKNDIK
+1554 TAEEPTTTPGDTVLQTEETNNSRGDS
-1564 GIMYQSIFE
+1564 QSKE
-1573 GGNTQLEEMFY
+1573 QPTEVPTGVRSSNENGTL
-1584 ALPAKAQKA
+1584 
-1593 ILATAYRDY
+1593 
-1602 DSPQSERMIE
+1602 PQSTPTEVDKE
-1612 DIQNSIMAYYALS
+1612 PLS
-1625 HDSMFMNAKNH
+1625 E
-1636 KEARIA
+1636 EAA
-1642 VEAWRRQLA
+1642 
-1651 FDDVT
+1651 
-1656 GESYLPAEKYSNFAL
+1656 
-1671 LLATMYKGD
+1671 
-1680 NQSLIQGT
+1680 QSLITSMEENAIEDPEIRLTPQTWLETFGINNSIDT
-1688 FNRLYDLIQGT
+1688 PIGKVRMGENQYAKLQDKKRTSEFGMISLTLSDPDVIFVEPSKAKGEDVAERNFSYVFAKTFKRNGNKVKYYTSVTVSIDGLEISVSSHFVNPNKMLNKLMEFNREYT
-1699 QEKTLFEQPDNTP
+1699 
-1712 RTLVQA
+1712 
-1718 IKETLNIKYDGQQ
+1718 KETLF
-1731 RSNVL
+1731 SNSSEMRL
-1736 AGDSSASQEGR
+1736 AEHQSDVPDLLPTQENNVSSDSKVTQSSQ
-1747 TGSNGDAT
+1747 
-1755 PGGRG
+1755 
-1760 ESIDGA
+1760 
-1766 EANQGGTEADSGEG
+1766 
-1780 RPIADTTKTLF
+1780 TK
-1791 EYFKGGIKSLIEK
+1791 
-1804 SKEQN
+1804 Q
-1809 NSLIKAIV
+1809 
-1817 GSVTNRLK
+1817 
-1825 EDLHNRGID
+1825 
-1834 ITNDYK
+1834 
-1840 HTIDNNAIRHA
+1840 
-1851 LNRHGGEKERLQGQ
+1851 EKE
-1865 LPVTEEDIENISDV
+1865 
-1879 INNYD
+1879 
-1884 DINIEENK
+1884 NK
-1892 RGQKNI
+1892 F
-1898 VYKKSYPNGF
+1898 S
-1908 TIYIEE
+1908 
-1914 VRTGRK
+1914 
-1920 ELAMASI
+1920 
-1927 RKKATLTDA
+1927 
-1936 NSKTMPISDLNNLSV
+1936 
-1951 GKDKKSSNTKQ
+1951 
-1962 ANNEKKSE
+1962 
-1970 HQEET
+1970 
-1975 LFEKAER
+1975 
-1982 IANEGEQK
+1982 
-1990 SNPTPRKDGESITD
+1990 PTPRKDGESITD

-2015 QRIRK
+2015 QRTRK
-2020 EEEAKVDTNPTEA
+2020 EEEAKVDTNPTDA
-2033 QKEAGNYKK
+2033 QKEADNYKK
-2042 GHIKVDGLDITI
+2042 GHIKIDGLDITI

-2100 NPTEGNV
+2100 NPTEGKV
-2107 FVVDQINKDGSF
+2107 FVVDQVNQRTGDF
-2119 DEHKVMYGFSDMES
+2119 DEHKVMYGFPDMES
-2133 ARQAYLSN
+2133 AKRAYLSN

-2147 GLGNITEV
+2147 GLGSITEV
-2155 SKEDFKAW
+2155 KKEDFKKW

-2180 KTQGD
+2180 KTQDD
-2185 VQAKK
+2185 VQTKK
-2190 PTEIPHL
+2190 PTEENAAP
-2197 TEKEKREQRKQELR
+2197 
-2211 NKIKVKLRGQL
+2211 
-2222 NVGVDPE
+2222 
-2229 LFMMGVELASMEIED
+2229 A
-2244 GVRKFADFTKKMI
+2244 
-2257 AEIGDEIR
+2257 
-2265 PYLKSIYNGAR
+2265 
-2276 DLPGMEELSEEM
+2276 
-2288 TPYEEVKAFNIAT
+2288 
-2301 IGDKG
+2301 
-2306 EEVKPS
+2306 
-2312 VLDTAEQI
+2312 
-2320 NNEQTV
+2320 
-2326 ERSAKEEV
+2326 
-2334 KNTVATQDVD
+2334 
-2344 NEAYSITK
+2344 
-2352 QHNNK
+2352 
-2357 KDIDI
+2357 
-2362 WVVRGKERTDSDAFK
+2362 
-2377 ERKQVAKKYNGYYSS
+2377 
-2392 FRGVNGFVFN
+2392 
-2402 SPEDA
+2402 
-2407 QSFADK
+2407 
-2413 VFDAKDEQINTE
+2413 NTE
-2425 TNENYAHNSNEI
+2425 TNENYAHNSEDIMHEQKNVQLQQAINAYENATKFYYQQLKEGKLDKVFESKQWKDVLRKQTELQKALLQFNSEELKELLKQTTNEDTKKEI
-2437 IRKDEDGDASNL
+2437 KGALDAVLRQEQRSIEYNAVL
-2449 LTDSHNEKEQSEKE
+2449 DKQEPITPIYKEEKNPIAVTEFVETDKKE
-2463 AELHG
+2463 AEIHPVLTGVYHDNGYVVGTNAHILLARKEDYNKSLEGKITNKKGEVIDGKYPNWRAVVEGETTTNSWGINLDELHAFVRG
-2468 LKVGDKVLYK
+2468 VLAKLKADGANKSTIDSATIAFKDNDGKIIVCNAKTLDKALRGARSIGATEFGNKSETFAHAQTKKGYVVCPTISTYYSINDNCFVYAPKEAARQQTTATLTNDTEAKQKATEAVLAALSKAGIEVVRATDEEVKALLSNSHATTLRTPQGTIYGWSVNGKIYLTEAGINPDTPIHEYTHLWAEAMMKQNKQGWNSIKSLLKDTPVWNEVITDPNYSNIKDNEDAVASEVLSRISGKKNAAKMEEEAQRAIDEAKGVFEKARATTILTNLKKALNSLWKWVSKNIFDVKEFSSINEVTDKVLYDLIHGTK
-2478 GKEATIFDFDNGRP
+2478 LINDKSLIGVHNISEQKLRKVLKQGGFANPSIAVIDADKQVHNDYGEISLILPSRKINKSTGKNVGT
-2492 VLDTGLAPVVYEVV
+2492 YEG
-2506 DMEAVKPI
+2506 DAWTPMYPII
-2514 EKQEQTKTNVK
+2514 EKQM
-2525 EDLTEE
+2525 
-2531 KTEAKAKEANN
+2531 
-2542 KTVSSHAEGN
+2542 SSDGSLIMHNDINSVPNEMQSEVRNALNRWLDNGS
-2552 LFDTDTAPTE
+2552 DTDLSYLYLFQQGKAPKMATVKPKY
-2562 SLTNK
+2562 S
-2567 EKENE
+2567 NE
-2572 VHLSTG
+2572 VYKSL
-2578 ETATKRERGHEP
+2578 
-2590 RQNEP
+2590 
-2595 MGESKQN
+2595 
-2602 EAQRPDGRR
+2602 
-2611 MDRRDTAHISTD
+2611 RDIMF
-2623 TERGGGVP
+2623 
-2631 NVSEGK
+2631 
-2637 QRLNS
+2637 
-2642 NNNHGE
+2642 
-2648 RGVDYAPTSI
+2648 GVDSVY
-2658 DARIEAN
+2658 N
-2665 IQAIEL
+2665 
-2671 AKKLTENGEKATPQQ
+2671 LTK
-2686 MEILR
+2686 
-2691 KFSGWGGLG
+2691 
-2700 KAFNEN
+2700 
-2706 PNGAYG
+2706 
-2712 EINKTPR
+2712 
-2719 ILKELL
+2719 
-2725 GEEAYN
+2725 
-2731 NAIESANSSYY
+2731 
-2742 TPTHIIDTLWDIA
+2742 
-2755 EKLGFKGG
+2755 
-2763 RILEGSAGIGNII
+2763 
-2776 AQIPT
+2776 
-2781 HISENSNIH
+2781 
-2790 AVEKDPTAG
+2790 
-2799 SILSLLYPD
+2799 
-2808 AKVDIQGFEETSIPN
+2808 
-2823 GSIDLAITNV
+2823 
-2833 PFVTGLR
+2833 
-2840 VWDTTSDK
+2840 
-2848 DLSKKFH
+2848 
-2855 DIHNFC
+2855 
-2861 IAKNIRKL
+2861 
-2869 REGGIGI
+2869 
-2876 FISSNGTLD
+2876 
-2885 NSQQIR
+2885 
-2891 NWVVNDGN
+2891 
-2899 ADFIG
+2899 
-2904 AFRLNNKTFLGTS
+2904 
-2917 VTSDIIVVRKR
+2917 
-2928 VNGKKSAK
+2928 
-2936 AIDVSEVSGE
+2936 
-2946 RIAEFNTGEVK
+2946 GEVK
-2957 KVKGKM
+2957 KLVELYVQTELNGDIDEYNKANERRIAKYKETIESGRTNSMYYKIAERNLEEVKKYGYPLSSLKTFADDVQRDKTKQGSKNVQKTLNAASQ
-2963 IPVIK
+2963 IIK
-2968 DLPMDYNK
+2968 DTGLEEDFRNWVEGLNNRYQTKEVIFDGFTPTGKRRYIPNTLENVSKLMKKQGRQASTGLGVSFSNFAASVMKANGSLANIRKKKSKLTNEHKDIENFEEKWKEVYFDLAMKLQPNASTFDDYGFTRLQEAALEAEPQAFLSK
-2976 YFIEHPE
+2976 EYGVTLSKEDVRKLQQMVKAIQEERPAMYFETKFERPVTLNEFSKAVVPEDLSDDLQKTLRDNGIEIFTYKRGDAEDRQKATQEAAYSSDDIAFQIISNGNNEANNDSNPRFQIVGNSLSDEE
-2983 KMAGV
+2983 KKIVETAK
-2988 MEFAFEHG
+2988 AN
-2996 DTYRP
+2996 DTYMKAPNGKP
-3001 TTKQLYPTKD
+3001 TNLSEKQWAQVRTKAFKKWFGDWEKAARIEKLRRSKAVKITEADYEDKYDLTRNSAKQWAKD
-3011 KPQDKLLEEF
+3011 NIRGEYMIADTGEKVNVSKVSINEVLSHGERDATHLKSISSIGKLLHNAIFITETPNAKDNDKYESYRYYIEGVKIDGEDYTAKIVVGVKNGKTYYDHRLTKIEKGSLLDSLNGLSNSVAEKQQTSFTGKDSKLLSILQTNSSKVVDENGEPMVVYHGTLADGLRQFSTDFIGSRYSYDEKGFFFISNRKIADDYAVSEF
-3021 VNSFSID
+3021 DASRRGEVIDAYVSLGNPLVVNS
-3028 TEEQAQNID
+3028 EWCRKN
-3037 NEQGINNSIYEEL
+3037 GL
-3050 GSDVK
+3050 GSNV
-3055 EGSMVVSNG
+3055 
-3064 ELCVA
+3064 
-3069 QYGQAVPLKLNA
+3069 
-3081 NKVKG
+3081 
-3086 RTKQECFKSYTDI
+3086 FKD
-3099 KQALNDVL
+3099 NDVIEFWDNYQSL
-3107 AYETQNA
+3107 IVEESEQN
-3114 DDKGLQPLLDKLNK
+3114 
-3128 AYDDFVNT
+3128 
-3136 YGHLNKNTSISFLRN
+3136 
-3151 DIDFSNILALE
+3151 
-3162 TYKEENDENNN
+3162 
-3173 RVKVYGKTDVF
+3173 
-3184 SKRVVTKETEPKPDN
+3184 
-3199 VKDGVIVSIYK
+3199 DGVIVT
-3210 NGRID
+3210 D
-3215 IPYISKQL
+3215 
-3223 NMSEDAVKNEI
+3223 
-3234 INSGL
+3234 
-3239 GFENPVSK
+3239 
-3247 EIEVSYKYLS
+3247 
-3257 GNVREKLQQAEENNE
+3257 
-3272 NGEYSNNIN
+3272 
-3281 ALKKVIPANIP
+3281 
-3292 AHLIEFNLGS
+3292 
-3302 SWVTPKLYEEYIKNK
+3302 
-3317 TGLDVTLIPVDGT
+3317 
-3330 WVMKAPLYG
+3330 
-3339 LAIEQ
+3339 
-3344 NRSMGVYSKLKGET
+3344 GET
-3358 ILGHELIEAA
+3358 SMVVAFFPNQI
-3368 IQNKTITISKTRKD
+3368 KS
-3382 WDGKKETIV
+3382 
-3391 DKDATQACNSRIDEI
+3391 AT
-3406 RQDFKDWARGK
+3406 G
-3417 VQSDVELSQELEKI
+3417 
-3431 YNDKFNNYVAPTI
+3431 
-3444 PEEFIPERFGGAA
+3444 
-3457 QNIKLRPHQAQ
+3457 
-3468 AVVRGT
+3468 
-3474 TQPLILAHEVG
+3474 
-3485 TGKTFTLI
+3485 
-3493 STAMEMRRLGTARKP
+3493 
-3508 MIVVQNATVGQF
+3508 
-3520 VASAKA
+3520 
-3526 LYPNAKIL
+3526 
-3534 TLENSD
+3534 
-3540 RGEDG
+3540 
-3545 RRRFYAK
+3545 
-3552 IRYNDWDMIVVPQ
+3552 
-3565 STFEF
+3565 
-3570 IPDSKD
+3570 
-3576 RQITF
+3576 
-3581 IKDKV
+3581 
-3586 DEKLAVLQRMK
+3586 
-3597 EANNEGDDFIT
+3597 
-3608 RRVEKE
+3608 
-3614 ISQLQSEIAAL
+3614 
-3625 IENNESEQREK
+3625 
-3636 KATASEL
+3636 
-3643 KKKEV
+3643 
-3648 AKKNTEAKAKEML
+3648 
-3661 DRRTDDVEDFDELGI
+3661 
-3676 DALLVDEA
+3676 
-3684 HEYKHL
+3684 
-3690 GFATAMQRGV
+3690 
-3700 KGVDPSYSKKAQ
+3700 
-3712 SVFLKTQ
+3712 
-3719 AVLSKNNGRNVIFAT
+3719 NNG
-3734 GTPISNTAAEIW
+3734 
-3746 TFMRYLMPA
+3746 
-3755 DTMKEYGIYY
+3755 
-3765 FDDFVRN
+3765 N
-3772 FGNIQ
+3772 FS
-3777 QMLEFTTSGKFKE
+3777 TTE
-3790 NNRFA
+3790 
-3795 GYINLPELA
+3795 
-3804 RIWSSVADIV
+3804 
-3814 LTRDQKKLKEKIP
+3814 
-3827 EIEGGKAQDIYLP
+3827 
-3840 QTKSLRS
+3840 
-3847 VMKYVKDQLTIFE
+3847 
-3860 NMSGAEKKENT
+3860 
-3871 HIPLTMYGIAKAA
+3871 
-3884 AVDAR
+3884 
-3889 LVDATAE
+3889 
-3896 DDVNSKTNE
+3896 
-3905 AVRQT
+3905 
-3910 LQSLKDTNGYK
+3910 
-3921 GTVAIFADV
+3921 
-3930 YQNKAF
+3930 
-3936 GFNLYEDIKKKLIEK
+3936 
-3951 GVPEKEIF
+3951 
-3959 VMKPGMTINKKLE
+3959 
-3972 IFNKVN
+3972 
-3978 SGEIRVIL
+3978 
-3986 GSTFTLGTG
+3986 
-3995 VNIQE
+3995 
-4000 RLHTLI
+4000 
-4006 HLDAPNRPMDY
+4006 
-4017 TQRNGRILRQGNIH
+4017 
-4031 KEMNKP
+4031 
-4037 VRILRFGVE
+4037 
-4046 DSLDVTAYQRL
+4046 
-4057 KTKGAIADSIMNSK
+4057 
-4071 QLIENSME
+4071 
-4079 NRELEEEAD
+4079 
-4088 LFGDT
+4088 
-4093 VAQLSGSEYAM
+4093 
-4104 LKNQAEKEVR
+4104 
-4114 KYESKKRQWE
+4114 
-4124 ADQTYIHNAKP
+4124 
-4135 RLKGQ
+4135 
-4140 ISKAEQLLEDNNA
+4140 
-4153 SLKAV
+4153 
-4158 KETFPNGKFNQ
+4158 
-4169 ITIGK
+4169 
-4174 QQFDSIEAMT
+4174 
-4184 DFIKDYNKKINE
+4184 
-4196 ESNKLKEKANANYNS
+4196 
-4211 QMVVNIDGLE
+4211 
-4221 FTIHLELAKET
+4221 
-4232 ANKGVSLF
+4232 
-4240 SKVTRKMYYSQN
+4240 
-4252 ELGLK
+4252 
-4257 NVPIK
+4257 
-4262 QGLLRNGIEDI
+4262 
-4273 LNNVITGHDFAE
+4273 
-4285 RIDTLKQSIAQYK
+4285 
-4298 SDLELILARDGKPF
+4298 
-4312 EFKNEL
+4312 
-4318 ETAKQKLEEYTEAM
+4318 
-4332 KEELEEKEKKYAAMD
+4332 
-4347 SEIKTATNI
+4347 
-4356 IGAEEAEDEDS
+4356 
-4367 TESKDTKDDILYRT
+4367 DDILYRT

-4388 YVGYSMSKRAVE
+4388 YVGYSMSKRAAE
-4400 AKEEGRYPKTEFR
+4400 AKEEDRGTNTEP
-4413 REYHITAKSLDMLTS
+4413 TT
-4428 LGFIDNSEWHHTSM
+4428 N
-4442 YGNKTPF
+4442 
-4449 YGWAE
+4449 
-4454 DELADDY
+4454 
-4461 LKHKKEI
+4461 
-4468 DTLCKGIDPKTKQSL
+4468 
-4483 IEKVEKPQY
+4483 
-4492 EHEYEMPQYGEA
+4492 
-4504 ETAANSIREWR
+4504 
-4515 HKQIEKYDQFTGFK
+4515 
-4529 GYADATEEEKKERDA
+4529 TEE
-4544 YLHSINEQMEEKIR
+4544 
-4558 EMLAKDYPDYLA
+4558 
-4570 AKNALDAYNNYEE
+4570 
-4583 DLRKAIGERIKEY
+4583 
-4596 LDIDKYSQRWR
+4596 
-4607 EQTTTTQPT
+4607 
-4616 ANTETLTNHAESV
+4616 LTNHAESV

-4721 LSAKHGWNIRT
+4721 LAAKHGWNVRT

-4813 KAGNYADK
+4813 KVGNYTDKFTDELNAVNERFNEELSNLTEENADK
-4821 ATDNVLY
+4821 VTLWLGKPSKVLLAAGVEDKPMKLYGNKVIRKMKKHGFSLEELRDLPRAVADPVAVFNNYQREGNRSILTELKTQQGNFLVSVNIGKDADINFNIVRSVFGKGNENVVAWINNGLATYINKEKALSFLSHQSAPIAATAANAGQESSSYLHLSAPIAEAAENSELSSAAKIIKDFHNPKLNSNVLY
-4828 RSSIDPTAT
+4828 RSGIDPTAT

-4854 DNIDS
+4854 DNIGS

-4877 MLALKSFTNSVLE
+4877 MLALKSFTSSVLE

-4974 KAKKSLEDALAA
+4974 KAKKTLEDAQAA

-4993 ENETAVQKAQEK
+4993 KNEAAIQKAQEK
-5005 YSKVYDKAL
+5005 YTNVYNKAL

-5029 GKEDVAEAE
+5029 DKEDVAEAE

-5099 RGWAKPTAD
+5099 RGWAEPTAD

-5145 AQHSII
+5145 AQRSII

-5204 ISKIIE
+5204 ISKLVA
-5210 EHELEMQRLA
+5210 EHEQEMQTLA
-5220 EQGTAIKQRNG
+5220 ETGEAIKQRNG
-5231 LKLDKRVINGEGE
+5231 LKLDKRVINGEGA

-5257 VIYINGNPAVA
+5257 IIYINGNPAVA

-5341 ARNLLFSGALPRLVY
+5341 ARNLFFSGALPRLVY
-5356 KWEHGTLNMNDET
+5356 KWEHGTLDLNNET

-5397 VKDAINGNKA
+5397 IKDAINGNKA

-5442 QGKSI
+5442 QGKNI
-5447 VDAIYDAKD
+5447 VDSIYDAKD

-5500 RTMLIISKFGALGFG
+5500 RTMLVISKFGALGFG

-5611 NLPITLTPTVLQPVA
+5611 NLSITLTPTVLQPVA
-5626 QYMFNTDYFGRKVYN
+5626 QYMFNTDYFGRKIYN
-5641 DNENKKFAPG
+5641 DNENKEFAPG

-5671 SLTGGNDVDSGGV
+5671 SLTGGNDVDKGAVS
-5684 NLNPDV
+5684 LNPDV

-5728 VPVASRFVQQLDE
+5728 IPVASRFVQQLDE

-5807 LLKEALNHID
+5807 LLQETLNHID

-5867 NLKSSLRS
+5867 NLNYSLRS

>member
-1 MPDIKNNIKVIYNA
+1 M
-15 LAKEGYNDLGSE
+15 
-27 QEFAESMAD
+27 
-36 ENNRKLVYNTLKG
+36 
-49 KEFADVKDYDSF
+49 
-61 SNMVYQQPRAEQQQE
+61 E
-76 EEIKPVKPAK
+76 E
-86 IDPRFVA
+86 
-93 PNVGKPTDAQPIMK
+93 
-107 SVQQDTGFTAPQDYN
+107 
-122 SQNAFLS
+122 
-129 NVDKDYNVASHIPD
+129 
-143 AQQPIKMYGADS
+143 
-155 NLGEVIDNLYTVYD
+155 
-169 EAYKKDNPKK
+169 
-179 IAEAANMARS
+179 
-189 MGLDNEQAEKAL
+189 
-201 TLVHGLYSQNVA
+201 
-213 NNIADYMYSRM
+213 
-224 NNGDPLY
+224 
-231 ALKEVYYDKD
+231 
-241 FQKKLKDTTTRLGL
+241 
-255 DNTQG
+255 
-260 FVEYYL
+260 
-266 KPALQRKLE
+266 
-275 NERGFTDTVNFG
+275 
-287 VQSGSD
+287 
-293 DVAKNTEVFEKRKAE
+293 
-308 EDLLQKQVDA
+308 
-318 MNAEGK
+318 
-324 RIEEKGQ
+324 
-331 QMYDPNYKNR
+331 
-341 PWWADLIPVEGGGRS
+341 
-356 AYDEAEGIKR
+356 
-366 NPEAEELMRT
+366 
-376 GQAMQRM
+376 
-383 ADDAQAAIS
+383 
-392 EDNILRTRK
+392 
-401 TDGLTNQIKNAF
+401 
-413 GRILRGG
+413 
-420 AKTATDIRT
+420 
-429 WDFGFTDLKDA
+429 
-440 TVIKAA
+440 
-446 ADAYANNRATAAQ
+446 
-459 KALLNAV
+459 
-466 TLKNAVMGKHGDALG
+466 
-481 GLYGAAGTTIQMA
+481 
-494 PYMMQFAASPVKGVG
+494 
-509 VGFQKYCRTQLEKAF
+509 
-524 GKYATEA
+524 
-531 VGKFVIK
+531 
-538 SGELAGR
+538 
-545 FVGDV
+545 
-550 AQGAAMTTI
+550 
-559 FNMPAVAADTHKRM
+559 
-573 TGDLEATTDSKGNI
+573 
-587 VYSGKRTNVKSGG
+587 
-600 RAFAEAFT
+600 
-608 AQTIENQ
+608 
-615 SELFG
+615 
-620 EYLKPLANFTQ
+620 
-631 KGAAKAMDKW
+631 
-641 GLSKTKDFLTGIN
+641 
-654 NKQIMK
+654 
-660 SFNRFTK
+660 
-667 NTEWNGLF
+667 
-675 GEVGEEI
+675 
-682 VGNFENAFTVGDL
+682 
-695 NLNLDIN
+695 
-702 DDNSVFSKKVNT
+702 
-714 DIILGVGLGCGIIS
+714 
-728 GARVGSYIRNNRK
+728 
-741 LNTAINDADSYADVI
+741 
-756 FGTDRWQQIKS
+756 
-767 EIDNAPDDKAG
+767 
-778 NLLQSYIDSEKLNK
+778 
-792 EQKQTIVD
+792 
-800 YTVNTYIKRGN
+800 
-811 DISQLKNA
+811 NA
-819 IEDNISSE
+819 IEDPEIRLTP
-827 QQEVQSAYE
+827 Q
-836 NGQNAR
+836 
-842 DAQMN
+842 
-847 EVKTSLDEAEKHAAE
+847 TWL
-862 LLGEDELNALDGV
+862 
-875 EDVDAFKES
+875 
-884 NAYKSYS
+884 
-891 EEQRETALKYIIA
+891 ETF
-904 RTAYNG
+904 G
-910 MINRVQDE
+910 IN
-918 IKAAVNKANAEIDN
+918 N
-932 LTHKDSGTIIRAT
+932 
-945 LKNGDQEVYVV
+945 
-956 SGNVAMSPDGKSIDT
+956 SIDT
-971 EKSDNDIVV
+971 PIGKVRMGENQYAKLQDKKRTSEFGMISLTLSDPDVIFVEPSKAKGEDVAERNYSYVFAKTFKRNGNKVKYYTSVTVSIDGLEISVSSHFV
-980 YNTESGKKEML
+980 NPNKML
-991 NIKDLQSVDT
+991 N
-1001 PIDAATYKANNAAET
+1001 
-1016 TQQIAET
+1016 
-1023 EAAKI
+1023 
-1028 DGVRNFHYNDTVK
+1028 
-1041 VQDKDGNLID
+1041 
-1051 GSVQDVTPDGI
+1051 
-1062 IVVSDA
+1062 
-1068 YPGGKTYTA
+1068 
-1077 AELTAMQPQPQTV
+1077 
-1090 AENATVEQQAE
+1090 
-1101 EAVADNESNEAPVEE
+1101 
-1116 KGEANS
+1116 
-1122 PQSEATQQ
+1122 
-1130 EETTEPQQQTAA
+1130 
-1142 LERIP
+1142 
-1147 KDESG
+1147 
-1152 QPLYEQTDP
+1152 
-1161 ETAWDAIVEQTE
+1161 
-1173 GDTNMAQAVTDDM
+1173 
-1186 VSDLEDGVKKAERT
+1186 
-1200 KTKSGGSIAEK
+1200 
-1211 IAAEKERAAAIER
+1211 
-1224 AKATLAHWRKIAA
+1224 
-1237 VNRMRE
+1237 
-1243 AAIQAEEQRKA
+1243 
-1254 DERTRVRKEEEEKAR
+1254 
-1269 VDQEEAER
+1269 
-1277 IKRETLNGVPDF
+1277 
-1289 IEDKAPDARAR
+1289 
-1300 GYRRVNGDKVDR
+1300 
-1312 QEPIDATIG
+1312 
-1321 KEVQVKFD
+1321 
-1329 DDNIPTG
+1329 
-1336 HVAIIE
+1336 
-1342 ANQLQPSHKNG
+1342 
-1353 QRNPQHFIDEAQ
+1353 
-1365 PKERKD
+1365 
-1371 DASVGA
+1371 
-1377 ARKIAAN
+1377 
-1384 IRPEEITSS
+1384 
-1393 VTAYTGAPTV
+1393 
-1403 NSRGEVIQGNNR
+1403 
-1415 SAALREM
+1415 
-1422 WDNHQEQGDK
+1422 
-1432 YKQYLIDNA
+1432 
-1441 KSFGLKAEDI
+1441 
-1451 AAMDKPVL
+1451 
-1459 VNMLDVND
+1459 
-1467 EQAISLGQF
+1467 
-1476 VASDT
+1476 
-1481 ESGGTERIKPKNVVK
+1481 
-1496 KLGDK
+1496 KL
-1501 MKNFTNILL
+1501 M
-1510 RTNDENV
+1510 E
-1517 SFAELVDSNGANA
+1517 
-1530 LKWLNTKGVISPT
+1530 
-1543 QYKSAFDSKGN
+1543 
-1554 LTAEAKNDIK
+1554 
-1564 GIMYQSIFE
+1564 
-1573 GGNTQLEEMFY
+1573 
-1584 ALPAKAQKA
+1584 
-1593 ILATAYRDY
+1593 
-1602 DSPQSERMIE
+1602 
-1612 DIQNSIMAYYALS
+1612 
-1625 HDSMFMNAKNH
+1625 
-1636 KEARIA
+1636 
-1642 VEAWRRQLA
+1642 
-1651 FDDVT
+1651 
-1656 GESYLPAEKYSNFAL
+1656 
-1671 LLATMYKGD
+1671 
-1680 NQSLIQGT
+1680 
-1688 FNRLYDLIQGT
+1688 FNREYT
-1699 QEKTLFEQPDNTP
+1699 
-1712 RTLVQA
+1712 
-1718 IKETLNIKYDGQQ
+1718 KETLF
-1731 RSNVL
+1731 SNSSEMRL
-1736 AGDSSASQEGR
+1736 AEHQSDVPDLLPTQENNVSSTDKVTQSSQTKQEKEDKFVAAPR
-1747 TGSNGDAT
+1747 KE
-1755 PGGRG
+1755 G
-1760 ESIDGA
+1760 ESILGFA
-1766 EANQGGTEADSGEG
+1766 
-1780 RPIADTTKTLF
+1780 
-1791 EYFKGGIKSLIEK
+1791 
-1804 SKEQN
+1804 
-1809 NSLIKAIV
+1809 
-1817 GSVTNRLK
+1817 
-1825 EDLHNRGID
+1825 
-1834 ITNDYK
+1834 
-1840 HTIDNNAIRHA
+1840 
-1851 LNRHGGEKERLQGQ
+1851 ERL
-1865 LPVTEEDIENISDV
+1865 
-1879 INNYD
+1879 
-1884 DINIEENK
+1884 
-1892 RGQKNI
+1892 
-1898 VYKKSYPNGF
+1898 
-1908 TIYIEE
+1908 
-1914 VRTGRK
+1914 
-1920 ELAMASI
+1920 AA
-1927 RKKATLTDA
+1927 
-1936 NSKTMPISDLNNLSV
+1936 
-1951 GKDKKSSNTKQ
+1951 
-1962 ANNEKKSE
+1962 E
-1970 HQEET
+1970 HQSYQE
-1975 LFEKAER
+1975 
-1982 IANEGEQK
+1982 
-1990 SNPTPRKDGESITD
+1990 
-2004 YAERVAEEHQA
+2004 
-2015 QRIRK
+2015 RK
-2020 EEEAKVDTNPTEA
+2020 EEEAKVDTNPTDA

-2042 GHIKVDGLDITI
+2042 GHIKVDGLNITI

-2107 FVVDQINKDGSF
+2107 FVVDQVNKDGSF

-2133 ARQAYLSN
+2133 AKRAYLSN

-2155 SKEDFKAW
+2155 SKEDFKKW

-2312 VLDTAEQI
+2312 VFDTAEQI

-2334 KNTVATQDVD
+2334 KNTVETQDVD
-2344 NEAYSITK
+2344 SEAYSITK

-2377 ERKQVAKKYNGYYSS
+2377 ERKQVAKKHNGYYSS

-2402 SPEDA
+2402 TPEDA
-2407 QSFADK
+2407 QSFADAIFNTQSEENRAQNSEEDIISK
-2413 VFDAKDEQINTE
+2413 EKTTDHKEVDNDKDETANDIPTSNGLEGRFTSAEDIEGIFGKTFVNNETGTEIKVGHFISPYKVAIKIN
-2425 TNENYAHNSNEI
+2425 
-2437 IRKDEDGDASNL
+2437 GQASIEEWRHLAKALNKEGWQ
-2449 LTDSHNEKEQSEKE
+2449 EKIVPD
-2463 AELHG
+2463 LHG
-2468 LKVGDKVLYK
+2468 LKIGDKVLYK
-2478 GKEATIFDFDNGRP
+2478 EKEATIFDFDNGRP

-2506 DMEAVKPI
+2506 DMDAVKPI

-2552 LFDTDTAPTE
+2552 LFDTVVPTE

-2572 VHLSTG
+2572 VHLSNG

-4468 DTLCKGIDPKTKQSL
+4468 DTLCKGIDPKTKQPL

-4492 EHEYEMPQYGEA
+4492 EYKFELPQYNEA
-4504 ETAANSIREWR
+4504 ATAANPIIEWR

-4529 GYADATEEEKKERDA
+4529 GYAYETKEKKKERDA
-4544 YLHSINEQMEEKIR
+4544 FLHSLNEQMEEKIR
-4558 EMLAKDYPDYLA
+4558 EMLAKDFPDYLA
-4570 AKNALDAYNNYEE
+4570 AKNAIEAYNNYDEN
-4583 DLRKAIGERIKEY
+4583 LRKAIGERIKEY

-4607 EQTTTTQPT
+4607 EQTATTQPT
-4616 ANTETLTNHAESV
+4616 ANVEELTNHAESV

-4638 EIVPDGSSLNGEQ
+4638 EIVPDGSNLNGEQ

-4656 FYNKRTGKIVVVAGN
+4656 FYDKRTGKIVVVVSN

-4714 TRQQIAH
+4714 TRRQIAH

-4732 ATEEYLASM
+4732 ATEEYLAGM
-4741 AEDTNFEQIKP
+4741 AEDANFEQLKP
-4752 TLWQRIKQ
+4752 TTWQRIKR
-4760 LFGEIMSAFGL
+4760 LFGEMMSALGL
-4771 HHANITD
+4771 HHSDVTD
-4778 NDLRYILWRSYK
+4778 NDLRYLLWRSYK
-4790 NLQNSGKHS
+4790 NLENGGKRS
-4799 ILDKAEDIAMQYRL
+4799 ILDMAEDIAMQYRL
-4813 KAGNYADK
+4813 KVGNYTDKFTDELNAVNERFNEKLSNLTEENADK
-4821 ATDNVLY
+4821 VALNLGTPSAILRAAGVENKPMKLYGNKVIKKIKKHGFALEELKDLPKAVANPIAVFNNYKKEGNRSILTELKTKQGNFLVTIDLGKGTEDIDFNIVSSVFGKDSGNIVDWIERGLAVYINKEKALNYLHHSALRAEALSSSRLNSAAKIIKDFHNPKLNSNVLY

-4844 TRYEK
+4844 TRYEE

-4854 DNIDS
+4854 DNIGS

-4866 FRRFYKSYVDS
+4866 FRRFYKSYIDS

-4919 YNRDYYNPLLTA
+4919 YNPLFP
-4931 AQQLCEA
+4931 
-4938 VGMDYDA
+4938 
-4945 LNMYMVAKHGLERNE
+4945 YMPLYI
-4960 YMGKRAAQN
+4960 YM
-4969 DENVL
+4969 
-4974 KAKKSLEDALAA
+4974 
-4986 YNEDPTS
+4986 
-4993 ENETAVQKAQEK
+4993 
-5005 YSKVYDKAL
+5005 
-5014 EVHTNKDYSGLTELT
+5014 
-5029 GKEDVAEAE
+5029 
-5038 YEAQKIVDAVETSD
+5038 
-5052 VMPKVT
+5052 
-5058 AFWSKVNAATK
+5058 
-5069 QTLKTGYESG
+5069 
-5079 IMTKDTYEH
+5079 
-5088 ILNMYKYYIPL
+5088 
-5099 RGWAKPTAD
+5099 
-5108 DVYTYYNNRSYEGKP
+5108 
-5123 LTKTAKGRTS
+5123 
-5133 LAEDPMAIIASM
+5133 
-5145 AQHSII
+5145 
-5151 EANRNKMK
+5151 
-5159 QTFLNFVLNHP
+5159 
-5170 TSLATVGEQ
+5170 
-5179 WYIKNALGEWERSDA
+5179 
-5194 NIPANATPDE
+5194 
-5204 ISKIIE
+5204 
-5210 EHELEMQRLA
+5210 
-5220 EQGTAIKQRNG
+5220 
-5231 LKLDKRVINGEGE
+5231 
-5244 EHTIKVWRGGKEY
+5244 
-5257 VIYINGNPAVA
+5257 
-5268 QAVNGLTN
+5268 
-5276 PDTQGSDLPKW
+5276 
-5287 AKIGAAQLKN
+5287 
-5297 FLSGV
+5297 
-5302 YTSFSPAFVLTNFTR
+5302 
-5317 DQLFASQAVYIKYGL
+5317 
-5332 KYKRQASKN
+5332 
-5341 ARNLLFSGALPRLVY
+5341 
-5356 KWEHGTLNMNDET
+5356 
-5369 ERYFDEFMRGGGE
+5369 
-5382 TGFTALRDIESIKKE
+5382 
-5397 VKDAINGNKA
+5397 
-5407 NIAKRG
+5407 
-5413 WKSFINAVEFA
+5413 
-5424 NRSAEDFSRFV
+5424 
-5435 TFMTSRQ
+5435 
-5442 QGKSI
+5442 
-5447 VDAIYDAKD
+5447 
-5456 ITVNFNK
+5456 
-5463 KGSGEMGSR
+5463 
-5472 FMNFAYIFFNAAV
+5472 
-5485 QSINNFGT
+5485 
-5493 MLKQHPA
+5493 
-5500 RTMLIISKFGALGFG
+5500 
-5515 VPMLNAFL
+5515 
-5523 TALCGGGDDDK
+5523 
-5534 YWDNMDWVR
+5534 
-5543 RNNIVLRIPFLEK
+5543 
-5556 TFISIPLPQELRPF
+5556 
-5570 YGMGEIAASILFGK
+5570 
-5584 ETFSSGLQKA
+5584 
-5594 VEGFTGL
+5594 
-5601 LPIDFTGNGG
+5601 
-5611 NLPITLTPTVLQPVA
+5611 
-5626 QYMFNTDYFGRKVYN
+5626 
-5641 DNENKKFAPG
+5641 
-5651 WTKAFSSTPPVLI
+5651 
-5664 EATKFLN
+5664 
-5671 SLTGGNDVDSGGV
+5671 
-5684 NLNPDV
+5684 
-5690 INHFVKGYF
+5690 
-5699 GGPATFVTQMSS
+5699 
-5711 LLYKGFS
+5711 
-5718 GDAKEIRWRD
+5718 
-5728 VPVASRFVQQLDE
+5728 
-5741 RSVRS
+5741 
-5746 SAQGSYKDFKEE
+5746 
-5758 TEETEYRLSNYKK
+5758 
-5771 QVKMGKMEYAKMITD
+5771 
-5786 LIKSPE
+5786 
-5792 YQRYKIAKA
+5792 
-5801 YKKPMD
+5801 
-5807 LLKEALNHID
+5807 
-5817 NTTDKK
+5817 
-5823 EVEKAL
+5823 
-5829 TGLRHYM
+5829 
-5836 METVE
+5836 
-5841 SEQKGKHAK
+5841 
-5850 REEDFNYLG
+5850 
-5859 DNLSELNN
+5859 
-5867 NLKSSLRS
+5867 
-5875 LKRNEEQRL
+5875 
-5884 DGEEDDGIEE
+5884 
-5894 LISEDK
+5894 
-5900 ETTMRIIREMN
+5900 
-5911 KLFKKK
+5911 

>member
-15 LAKEGYNDLGSE
+15 LSKEGYNDLGSE

-107 SVQQDTGFTAPQDYN
+107 SVQQDTGFAAPQDYN

-201 TLVHGLYSQNVA
+201 TLVHGLYSQNIA

-331 QMYDPNYKNR
+331 QMYDPNYKDR

-466 TLKNAVMGKHGDALG
+466 ALKNAVMGKHGDALG
-481 GLYGAAGTTIQMA
+481 GLYGATGTTIQMA

-573 TGDLEATTDSKGNI
+573 TGDLEAATDSKGNI

-615 SELFG
+615 SELVG
-620 EYLKPLANFTQ
+620 EYFAPLQDFIQ
-631 KGAAKAMDKW
+631 KGAIKALDKW
-641 GLSKTKDFLTGIN
+641 GLARTKDFLTGIN

-660 SFNRFTK
+660 GFNRFTK
-667 NTEWNGLF
+667 KTEWNKLL
-675 GEVGEEI
+675 GETGEEFI
-682 VGNFENAFTVGDL
+682 GNIENAATVGDL
-695 NLNLDIN
+695 NFKLDPD

-741 LNTAINDADSYADVI
+741 LNTAINDADTHADVI

-778 NLLQSYIDSEKLNK
+778 NLLQSYIDNTKLNN

-891 EEQRETALKYIIA
+891 EEQREAALKYIIA

-918 IKAAVNKANAEIDN
+918 IKAAVNKTNAEIDN
-932 LTHKDSGTIIRAT
+932 LTHKDSGTIIRAA

-956 SGNVAMSPDGKSIDT
+956 SGNVVTSPDGKSIDT
-971 EKSDNDIVV
+971 EKSDSDIVV
-980 YNTESGKKEML
+980 YNTENGKKEML

-1001 PIDAATYKANNAAET
+1001 PIDAATYKADSAAET
-1016 TQQIAET
+1016 TRQIAEA

-1028 DGVRNFHYNDTVK
+1028 DGTRSFHYNDTVK
-1041 VQDKDGNLID
+1041 VQDKEGNLID
-1051 GSVQDVTPDGI
+1051 GSVQDVTPDGV

-1077 AELTAMQPQPQTV
+1077 EELTAMQPQTV
-1090 AENATVEQQAE
+1090 AENTTVAQPAE
-1101 EAVADNESNEAPVEE
+1101 EAVTDNESNGTPAQTESEV
-1116 KGEANS
+1116 NS
-1122 PQSEATQQ
+1122 PQSEAAPQQ
-1130 EETTEPQQQTAA
+1130 EETAEPQQQAIPTDEKGNLLYHEVPVERTIEDLYDGSLDDTEIADFISANIEAA
-1142 LERIP
+1142 QKEYN
-1147 KDESG
+1147 S
-1152 QPLYEQTDP
+1152 
-1161 ETAWDAIVEQTE
+1161 V
-1173 GDTNMAQAVTDDM
+1173 
-1186 VSDLEDGVKKAERT
+1186 VKKAPKIST
-1200 KTKSGGSIAEK
+1200 DKAKYLQEK
-1211 IAAEKERAAAIER
+1211 QAYQEEVGK
-1224 AKATLAHWRKIAA
+1224 AKA
-1237 VNRMRE
+1237 
-1243 AAIQAEEQRKA
+1243 
-1254 DERTRVRKEEEEKAR
+1254 
-1269 VDQEEAER
+1269 
-1277 IKRETLNGVPDF
+1277 
-1289 IEDKAPDARAR
+1289 
-1300 GYRRVNGDKVDR
+1300 KVDYWQAVENER
-1312 QEPIDATIG
+1312 QRITHTSPE
-1321 KEVQVKFD
+1321 E
-1329 DDNIPTG
+1329 
-1336 HVAIIE
+1336 
-1342 ANQLQPSHKNG
+1342 LKNEE
-1353 QRNPQHFIDEAQ
+1353 DELSG
-1365 PKERKD
+1365 E
-1371 DASVGA
+1371 A
-1377 ARKIAAN
+1377 ARKEYRGITTGDEENPTSVEDLVRDFLRGAKITPEDFRKETGLSISEQKKFVGMISKQGKTIARLSEELADYDEWNLGGRFFGGDNNAARGAIIDVLLSSRTRGDFKQQDATAEEERYIEAVEQQREQWYYENYHMTYEEYLQYREIVLPELLRKYAN
-1384 IRPEEITSS
+1384 F
-1393 VTAYTGAPTV
+1393 AP
-1403 NSRGEVIQGNNR
+1403 
-1415 SAALREM
+1415 
-1422 WDNHQEQGDK
+1422 D
-1432 YKQYLIDNA
+1432 
-1441 KSFGLKAEDI
+1441 
-1451 AAMDKPVL
+1451 VL
-1459 VNMLDVND
+1459 YP
-1467 EQAISLGQF
+1467 QF
-1476 VASDT
+1476 VASFEDAYAAEHSQTNNTENNEQQRNDT
-1481 ESGGTERIKPKNVVK
+1481 TTEEPTTTPGDTVLQTEETNNSRGDSQSKEQPTEVPTGVRSSNENGT
-1496 KLGDK
+1496 L
-1501 MKNFTNILL
+1501 
-1510 RTNDENV
+1510 
-1517 SFAELVDSNGANA
+1517 
-1530 LKWLNTKGVISPT
+1530 
-1543 QYKSAFDSKGN
+1543 
-1554 LTAEAKNDIK
+1554 
-1564 GIMYQSIFE
+1564 
-1573 GGNTQLEEMFY
+1573 
-1584 ALPAKAQKA
+1584 
-1593 ILATAYRDY
+1593 
-1602 DSPQSERMIE
+1602 PQSTPTEVDKE
-1612 DIQNSIMAYYALS
+1612 PLS
-1625 HDSMFMNAKNH
+1625 E
-1636 KEARIA
+1636 EAA
-1642 VEAWRRQLA
+1642 
-1651 FDDVT
+1651 
-1656 GESYLPAEKYSNFAL
+1656 
-1671 LLATMYKGD
+1671 
-1680 NQSLIQGT
+1680 QSLITSMEENAIEDPEIRLTPQTWLETFGINNSIDT
-1688 FNRLYDLIQGT
+1688 PIGKVRMGENQYAKLQDKKRTSEFGMISLTLSDPDVIFVEPSKAKGEDVAERNFSYVFAKTFKRNGNKVKYYTSVTVSIDGLEISVSSHFVNPNKMLNKLMEFNREYT
-1699 QEKTLFEQPDNTP
+1699 
-1712 RTLVQA
+1712 
-1718 IKETLNIKYDGQQ
+1718 KETLF
-1731 RSNVL
+1731 SNSSEMRL
-1736 AGDSSASQEGR
+1736 AEHQSDVPDLFPTQENNVSSADKDTQSSQ
-1747 TGSNGDAT
+1747 
-1755 PGGRG
+1755 
-1760 ESIDGA
+1760 
-1766 EANQGGTEADSGEG
+1766 
-1780 RPIADTTKTLF
+1780 TKET
-1791 EYFKGGIKSLIEK
+1791 
-1804 SKEQN
+1804 
-1809 NSLIKAIV
+1809 
-1817 GSVTNRLK
+1817 K
-1825 EDLHNRGID
+1825 ED
-1834 ITNDYK
+1834 K
-1840 HTIDNNAIRHA
+1840 F
-1851 LNRHGGEKERLQGQ
+1851 
-1865 LPVTEEDIENISDV
+1865 S
-1879 INNYD
+1879 
-1884 DINIEENK
+1884 
-1892 RGQKNI
+1892 
-1898 VYKKSYPNGF
+1898 
-1908 TIYIEE
+1908 
-1914 VRTGRK
+1914 
-1920 ELAMASI
+1920 
-1927 RKKATLTDA
+1927 
-1936 NSKTMPISDLNNLSV
+1936 
-1951 GKDKKSSNTKQ
+1951 
-1962 ANNEKKSE
+1962 
-1970 HQEET
+1970 
-1975 LFEKAER
+1975 
-1982 IANEGEQK
+1982 
-1990 SNPTPRKDGESITD
+1990 PTPRKDGESITD
-2004 YAERVAEEHQA
+2004 YAERVAEEHQT
-2015 QRIRK
+2015 QRTRK

-2042 GHIKVDGLDITI
+2042 GHIKVDGLNITI

-2100 NPTEGNV
+2100 NPTEGKV

-2119 DEHKVMYGFSDMES
+2119 DEHKVMYGFHDMES
-2133 ARQAYLSN
+2133 AKRAYLSN

-2147 GLGNITEV
+2147 GLGSITEV
-2155 SKEDFKAW
+2155 KKEDFKKW

-2169 KTKPFAEYTSV
+2169 KTKPFAEYSTV

-2185 VQAKK
+2185 MQTKK
-2190 PTEIPHL
+2190 PTEENAAPANTQ
-2197 TEKEKREQRKQELR
+2197 TEENNAHNSEDIMHEQKNVQLQQAINAYENATKFYYQQLKE
-2211 NKIKVKLRGQL
+2211 
-2222 NVGVDPE
+2222 
-2229 LFMMGVELASMEIED
+2229 
-2244 GVRKFADFTKKMI
+2244 
-2257 AEIGDEIR
+2257 
-2265 PYLKSIYNGAR
+2265 
-2276 DLPGMEELSEEM
+2276 
-2288 TPYEEVKAFNIAT
+2288 AT
-2301 IGDKG
+2301 
-2306 EEVKPS
+2306 
-2312 VLDTAEQI
+2312 L
-2320 NNEQTV
+2320 
-2326 ERSAKEEV
+2326 
-2334 KNTVATQDVD
+2334 
-2344 NEAYSITK
+2344 
-2352 QHNNK
+2352 
-2357 KDIDI
+2357 
-2362 WVVRGKERTDSDAFK
+2362 
-2377 ERKQVAKKYNGYYSS
+2377 
-2392 FRGVNGFVFN
+2392 
-2402 SPEDA
+2402 
-2407 QSFADK
+2407 DK
-2413 VFDAKDEQINTE
+2413 VF
-2425 TNENYAHNSNEI
+2425 
-2437 IRKDEDGDASNL
+2437 
-2449 LTDSHNEKEQSEKE
+2449 
-2463 AELHG
+2463 
-2468 LKVGDKVLYK
+2468 
-2478 GKEATIFDFDNGRP
+2478 
-2492 VLDTGLAPVVYEVV
+2492 
-2506 DMEAVKPI
+2506 
-2514 EKQEQTKTNVK
+2514 
-2525 EDLTEE
+2525 
-2531 KTEAKAKEANN
+2531 
-2542 KTVSSHAEGN
+2542 
-2552 LFDTDTAPTE
+2552 
-2562 SLTNK
+2562 
-2567 EKENE
+2567 
-2572 VHLSTG
+2572 
-2578 ETATKRERGHEP
+2578 
-2590 RQNEP
+2590 
-2595 MGESKQN
+2595 ESKQWKDVLRK
-2602 EAQRPDGRR
+2602 Q
-2611 MDRRDTAHISTD
+2611 
-2623 TERGGGVP
+2623 TELQKVLL
-2631 NVSEGK
+2631 
-2637 QRLNS
+2637 QLNS
-2642 NNNHGE
+2642 E
-2648 RGVDYAPTSI
+2648 
-2658 DARIEAN
+2658 E
-2665 IQAIEL
+2665 
-2671 AKKLTENGEKATPQQ
+2671 
-2686 MEILR
+2686 
-2691 KFSGWGGLG
+2691 
-2700 KAFNEN
+2700 
-2706 PNGAYG
+2706 
-2712 EINKTPR
+2712 
-2719 ILKELL
+2719 LKELL
-2725 GEEAYN
+2725 KQTTNEDTKEEIKEALDAVLRQEQRSIEYNAVLDKQEPITPIYKEEKKPIAVTEFVETDKKEAEIHPVLTGVYHDNGYVVGTNAHILLARKEDYNKSLEGKITNKKGEVIDGKYPNWRAVVEGETTTNSWGINLDELHAFVRGVLTKLKADGAKKSTIDSATIAFKDTDGKIIVCDAKTLDKALRGAKSIGATEFGNTSETFAHAQTKKGYVVCPTISTYHNINDNCFVYTPKEAARQQTTATLTNDTEAKQKATETILTALNKAGIEVIQATDEQAQEMLGSSKAEPLKTPQGTVYGWTVNGKIYLTKSGLNPETPVHEYTHLWADAMMKQNKKGWNSIKSLLKDTPVWNEVITDPNYSNIKDNEDAVASEVLSRISGRKNAAKIEAEAQKAIDKANGVFEKAEATTVLLKLKKALKQFWHWVGKNVFGIKDFKNIDEVTDRVLYDLLSNTKLNSGTVTTVDGVSLPNRINIVEAEANHDFKNFDDGHKWARENIARTYDNEETNGKGNIRISNTAIDKFMSEKAVAKSESKDVHMAVLKVLPDIIRESVDAEQHEDRIKDENGIRKAGNTVNPDVMIHRLYGAVDIAGKIYRVKVTLKENVRTKETSKAYSYEATKIELLSGQSGDVTMTSPRNDNNSILTAKLLKDIEKSYGKGVKLLKDDKSSDPRFQIADNSLSDEERQIVETAKANDTYMKAPNGKPTNLSEKQWAQVRTKAFKKWFGDWEKAARIEKLRRSKAVKITGEEIEPNSDLKQYKKNALEYGKNLRGEYTNKDTGETIALTGGNSRGGIREILQHDYKDIEHLQSIAAIPQIIEKAIFIDEVPNEDAERYPGVKSFRYYVCGLKIGNTYYTVKAVVAVQN
-2731 NAIESANSSYY
+2731 NGDRYYDHKLSSIEKGKLLSIIPTIQKAGIENNLPPSVGKDKRLLSILQTNSSKVVDENGEPMVVY
-2742 TPTHIIDTLWDIA
+2742 HGTLAD
-2755 EKLGFKGG
+2755 
-2763 RILEGSAGIGNII
+2763 
-2776 AQIPT
+2776 
-2781 HISENSNIH
+2781 
-2790 AVEKDPTAG
+2790 
-2799 SILSLLYPD
+2799 
-2808 AKVDIQGFEETSIPN
+2808 
-2823 GSIDLAITNV
+2823 
-2833 PFVTGLR
+2833 GLR
-2840 VWDTTSDK
+2840 QFST
-2848 DLSKKFH
+2848 
-2855 DIHNFC
+2855 
-2861 IAKNIRKL
+2861 
-2869 REGGIGI
+2869 
-2876 FISSNGTLD
+2876 
-2885 NSQQIR
+2885 
-2891 NWVVNDGN
+2891 
-2899 ADFIG
+2899 DFIG
-2904 AFRLNNKTFLGTS
+2904 SRYSYDEKGFFFISNR
-2917 VTSDIIVVRKR
+2917 
-2928 VNGKKSAK
+2928 
-2936 AIDVSEVSGE
+2936 
-2946 RIAEFNTGEVK
+2946 RIANDYSISEFNASRRGEVIDAY
-2957 KVKGKM
+2957 VSLRN
-2963 IPVIK
+2963 PLV
-2968 DLPMDYNK
+2968 
-2976 YFIEHPE
+2976 
-2983 KMAGV
+2983 
-2988 MEFAFEHG
+2988 
-2996 DTYRP
+2996 
-3001 TTKQLYPTKD
+3001 
-3011 KPQDKLLEEF
+3011 
-3021 VNSFSID
+3021 VNS
-3028 TEEQAQNID
+3028 EWCKKN
-3037 NEQGINNSIYEEL
+3037 GL
-3050 GSDVK
+3050 GSNV
-3055 EGSMVVSNG
+3055 
-3064 ELCVA
+3064 
-3069 QYGQAVPLKLNA
+3069 
-3081 NKVKG
+3081 
-3086 RTKQECFKSYTDI
+3086 FKD
-3099 KQALNDVL
+3099 NDVIEFWDNYQSL
-3107 AYETQNA
+3107 MIEE
-3114 DDKGLQPLLDKLNK
+3114 
-3128 AYDDFVNT
+3128 
-3136 YGHLNKNTSISFLRN
+3136 SERN
-3151 DIDFSNILALE
+3151 
-3162 TYKEENDENNN
+3162 
-3173 RVKVYGKTDVF
+3173 
-3184 SKRVVTKETEPKPDN
+3184 
-3199 VKDGVIVSIYK
+3199 DGVIVTDGETSMVVAFFPNQIK
-3210 NGRID
+3210 
-3215 IPYISKQL
+3215 SAT
-3223 NMSEDAVKNEI
+3223 E
-3234 INSGL
+3234 NSGN
-3239 GFENPVSK
+3239 FS
-3247 EIEVSYKYLS
+3247 
-3257 GNVREKLQQAEENNE
+3257 
-3272 NGEYSNNIN
+3272 
-3281 ALKKVIPANIP
+3281 
-3292 AHLIEFNLGS
+3292 
-3302 SWVTPKLYEEYIKNK
+3302 T
-3317 TGLDVTLIPVDGT
+3317 
-3330 WVMKAPLYG
+3330 
-3339 LAIEQ
+3339 Q
-3344 NRSMGVYSKLKGET
+3344 N
-3358 ILGHELIEAA
+3358 
-3368 IQNKTITISKTRKD
+3368 D
-3382 WDGKKETIV
+3382 D
-3391 DKDATQACNSRIDEI
+3391 
-3406 RQDFKDWARGK
+3406 
-3417 VQSDVELSQELEKI
+3417 
-3431 YNDKFNNYVAPTI
+3431 
-3444 PEEFIPERFGGAA
+3444 
-3457 QNIKLRPHQAQ
+3457 
-3468 AVVRGT
+3468 
-3474 TQPLILAHEVG
+3474 
-3485 TGKTFTLI
+3485 
-3493 STAMEMRRLGTARKP
+3493 
-3508 MIVVQNATVGQF
+3508 
-3520 VASAKA
+3520 
-3526 LYPNAKIL
+3526 
-3534 TLENSD
+3534 
-3540 RGEDG
+3540 
-3545 RRRFYAK
+3545 
-3552 IRYNDWDMIVVPQ
+3552 IRY
-3565 STFEF
+3565 
-3570 IPDSKD
+3570 
-3576 RQITF
+3576 R
-3581 IKDKV
+3581 
-3586 DEKLAVLQRMK
+3586 
-3597 EANNEGDDFIT
+3597 
-3608 RRVEKE
+3608 
-3614 ISQLQSEIAAL
+3614 
-3625 IENNESEQREK
+3625 
-3636 KATASEL
+3636 
-3643 KKKEV
+3643 
-3648 AKKNTEAKAKEML
+3648 
-3661 DRRTDDVEDFDELGI
+3661 
-3676 DALLVDEA
+3676 
-3684 HEYKHL
+3684 
-3690 GFATAMQRGV
+3690 
-3700 KGVDPSYSKKAQ
+3700 
-3712 SVFLKTQ
+3712 
-3719 AVLSKNNGRNVIFAT
+3719 
-3734 GTPISNTAAEIW
+3734 
-3746 TFMRYLMPA
+3746 
-3755 DTMKEYGIYY
+3755 
-3765 FDDFVRN
+3765 
-3772 FGNIQ
+3772 
-3777 QMLEFTTSGKFKE
+3777 
-3790 NNRFA
+3790 
-3795 GYINLPELA
+3795 
-3804 RIWSSVADIV
+3804 
-3814 LTRDQKKLKEKIP
+3814 
-3827 EIEGGKAQDIYLP
+3827 
-3840 QTKSLRS
+3840 
-3847 VMKYVKDQLTIFE
+3847 
-3860 NMSGAEKKENT
+3860 
-3871 HIPLTMYGIAKAA
+3871 
-3884 AVDAR
+3884 
-3889 LVDATAE
+3889 
-3896 DDVNSKTNE
+3896 
-3905 AVRQT
+3905 
-3910 LQSLKDTNGYK
+3910 
-3921 GTVAIFADV
+3921 
-3930 YQNKAF
+3930 
-3936 GFNLYEDIKKKLIEK
+3936 
-3951 GVPEKEIF
+3951 
-3959 VMKPGMTINKKLE
+3959 
-3972 IFNKVN
+3972 
-3978 SGEIRVIL
+3978 
-3986 GSTFTLGTG
+3986 
-3995 VNIQE
+3995 
-4000 RLHTLI
+4000 
-4006 HLDAPNRPMDY
+4006 
-4017 TQRNGRILRQGNIH
+4017 
-4031 KEMNKP
+4031 
-4037 VRILRFGVE
+4037 
-4046 DSLDVTAYQRL
+4046 
-4057 KTKGAIADSIMNSK
+4057 
-4071 QLIENSME
+4071 
-4079 NRELEEEAD
+4079 
-4088 LFGDT
+4088 
-4093 VAQLSGSEYAM
+4093 
-4104 LKNQAEKEVR
+4104 
-4114 KYESKKRQWE
+4114 
-4124 ADQTYIHNAKP
+4124 
-4135 RLKGQ
+4135 
-4140 ISKAEQLLEDNNA
+4140 
-4153 SLKAV
+4153 KAV
-4158 KETFPNGKFNQ
+4158 
-4169 ITIGK
+4169 
-4174 QQFDSIEAMT
+4174 
-4184 DFIKDYNKKINE
+4184 
-4196 ESNKLKEKANANYNS
+4196 
-4211 QMVVNIDGLE
+4211 
-4221 FTIHLELAKET
+4221 
-4232 ANKGVSLF
+4232 
-4240 SKVTRKMYYSQN
+4240 
-4252 ELGLK
+4252 
-4257 NVPIK
+4257 
-4262 QGLLRNGIEDI
+4262 
-4273 LNNVITGHDFAE
+4273 
-4285 RIDTLKQSIAQYK
+4285 
-4298 SDLELILARDGKPF
+4298 
-4312 EFKNEL
+4312 
-4318 ETAKQKLEEYTEAM
+4318 
-4332 KEELEEKEKKYAAMD
+4332 
-4347 SEIKTATNI
+4347 
-4356 IGAEEAEDEDS
+4356 
-4367 TESKDTKDDILYRT
+4367 
-4381 VFGGNSG
+4381 GGNSG
-4388 YVGYSMSKRAVE
+4388 YVGYSMSKHAAE

-4428 LGFIDNSEWHHTSM
+4428 LGFINNSEWHHTSM

-4449 YGWAE
+4449 YGWTE

-4461 LKHKKEI
+4461 LKHKKEV
-4468 DTLCKGIDPKTKQSL
+4468 DTLCKGIDPKTKQPL
-4483 IEKVEKPQY
+4483 LEKVEKPQY
-4492 EHEYEMPQYGEA
+4492 EHKYEMPQYGEA

-4570 AKNALDAYNNYEE
+4570 AKDAIDAYNNYDEN
-4583 DLRKAIGERIKEY
+4583 LRKAIGERIKEY

-4607 EQTTTTQPT
+4607 ENNKPEIEQSNTTTQPT
-4616 ANTETLTNHAESV
+4616 ANIETLTDHAESV

-4651 ATAKG
+4651 VTAKG
-4656 FYNKRTGKIVVVAGN
+4656 FYNKRTGKIVVVASN

-4682 LHEAVAHHGLRE
+4682 LHEAVAHYGLRE

-4721 LSAKHGWNIRT
+4721 LAAKHGWNIRT

-4741 AEDTNFEQIKP
+4741 AENTNFEQIKP

-4799 ILDKAEDIAMQYRL
+4799 ILDKAEDIAMQYIL

-4828 RSSIDPTAT
+4828 RSGIDPTAT

-5014 EVHTNKDYSGLTELT
+5014 EVHTSRDYSGLTELT

-5038 YEAQKIVDAVETSD
+5038 YEAQKIVDAVETPD
-5052 VMPKVT
+5052 AMPKVT

-5170 TSLATVGEQ
+5170 TNLATVSEQ

-5194 NIPANATPDE
+5194 NIPANATPDDM
-5204 ISKIIE
+5204 SKIIE

-5231 LKLDKRVINGEGE
+5231 LKLDKRVINGEGA

-5257 VIYINGNPAVA
+5257 IIYINGNPAVA

-5287 AKIGAAQLKN
+5287 AKIGVAQLKN

-5341 ARNLLFSGALPRLVY
+5341 ARNLFFSGALPRLVY
-5356 KWEHGTLNMNDET
+5356 KWEHGTLDMNDET

-5442 QGKSI
+5442 QGKNI
-5447 VDAIYDAKD
+5447 VDAIYEAKD

-5500 RTMLIISKFGALGFG
+5500 RTMLVISKFGALGFG

-5523 TALCGGGDDDK
+5523 TGLCGGGDDDK

-5641 DNENKKFAPG
+5641 DNEKKKFAPG
-5651 WTKAFSSTPPVLI
+5651 WTKAFSSTPPALI

-5671 SLTGGNDVDSGGV
+5671 SLTGGNDVDRGGV
-5684 NLNPDV
+5684 SLNPDV

-5718 GDAKEIRWRD
+5718 GNAKEIRWRD

-5746 SAQGSYKDFKEE
+5746 SAQGSYKDFK
-5758 TEETEYRLSNYKK
+5758 EETEYRLSNYKK

-5807 LLKEALNHID
+5807 LLQETLNHID

-5841 SEQKGKHAK
+5841 NEQKGKHAK

-5859 DNLSELNN
+5859 DSLSELSN
-5867 NLKSSLRS
+5867 NLNYSLRS

-5884 DGEEDDGIEE
+5884 DGEDDDGIEE

>member
-1 MPDIKNNIKVIYNA
+1 MYHEVPVERTIEDLYDGSLDDTEIADFISANIEAAQKEYNSVVKKA
-15 LAKEGYNDLGSE
+15 PKIGTDKARYL
-27 QEFAESMAD
+27 QEKKA
-36 ENNRKLVYNTLKG
+36 Y
-49 KEFADVKDYDSF
+49 
-61 SNMVYQQPRAEQQQE
+61 QE
-76 EEIKPVKPAK
+76 E
-86 IDPRFVA
+86 
-93 PNVGKPTDAQPIMK
+93 
-107 SVQQDTGFTAPQDYN
+107 
-122 SQNAFLS
+122 
-129 NVDKDYNVASHIPD
+129 VDKAKAKVDYW
-143 AQQPIKMYGADS
+143 
-155 NLGEVIDNLYTVYD
+155 
-169 EAYKKDNPKK
+169 
-179 IAEAANMARS
+179 
-189 MGLDNEQAEKAL
+189 QA
-201 TLVHGLYSQNVA
+201 V
-213 NNIADYMYSRM
+213 
-224 NNGDPLY
+224 
-231 ALKEVYYDKD
+231 
-241 FQKKLKDTTTRLGL
+241 
-255 DNTQG
+255 
-260 FVEYYL
+260 
-266 KPALQRKLE
+266 E
-275 NERGFTDTVNFG
+275 NERQRITHTSPEELKNAEDEL
-287 VQSGSD
+287 SGEAARKD
-293 DVAKNTEVFEKRKAE
+293 YRGITAGDEENTTSV
-308 EDLLQKQVDA
+308 EDLVRDFL
-318 MNAEGK
+318 
-324 RIEEKGQ
+324 
-331 QMYDPNYKNR
+331 
-341 PWWADLIPVEGGGRS
+341 
-356 AYDEAEGIKR
+356 
-366 NPEAEELMRT
+366 
-376 GQAMQRM
+376 
-383 ADDAQAAIS
+383 
-392 EDNILRTRK
+392 
-401 TDGLTNQIKNAF
+401 
-413 GRILRGG
+413 GG
-420 AKTATDIRT
+420 AKITPEDFRKETGLSISEQKKFVGMISKQGKTIARLGEELADYDEWNLGGRFFDGDSNAARGAIIDVLLSSRT
-429 WDFGFTDLKDA
+429 RGDFKQQDA
-440 TVIKAA
+440 TEEEERYIEAVEQQREQWYYENYHMTYEEYLQYREIVLPELLRKYANFA
-446 ADAYANNRATAAQ
+446 PDILYPQFVASFEDAYVAEHSQTNNTENNEQQRNDTTAEEPTTTPGDTVLQTEETNNSRGDSQSEEQPTEVPTGVRSSNENGTLPQSTPTEVDKEPLSEEAAQ
-459 KALLNAV
+459 SLI
-466 TLKNAVMGKHGDALG
+466 TSM
-481 GLYGAAGTTIQMA
+481 
-494 PYMMQFAASPVKGVG
+494 
-509 VGFQKYCRTQLEKAF
+509 
-524 GKYATEA
+524 
-531 VGKFVIK
+531 
-538 SGELAGR
+538 
-545 FVGDV
+545 
-550 AQGAAMTTI
+550 
-559 FNMPAVAADTHKRM
+559 
-573 TGDLEATTDSKGNI
+573 
-587 VYSGKRTNVKSGG
+587 
-600 RAFAEAFT
+600 
-608 AQTIENQ
+608 
-615 SELFG
+615 
-620 EYLKPLANFTQ
+620 
-631 KGAAKAMDKW
+631 
-641 GLSKTKDFLTGIN
+641 
-654 NKQIMK
+654 
-660 SFNRFTK
+660 
-667 NTEWNGLF
+667 
-675 GEVGEEI
+675 EE
-682 VGNFENAFTVGDL
+682 
-695 NLNLDIN
+695 
-702 DDNSVFSKKVNT
+702 
-714 DIILGVGLGCGIIS
+714 
-728 GARVGSYIRNNRK
+728 
-741 LNTAINDADSYADVI
+741 
-756 FGTDRWQQIKS
+756 
-767 EIDNAPDDKAG
+767 
-778 NLLQSYIDSEKLNK
+778 
-792 EQKQTIVD
+792 
-800 YTVNTYIKRGN
+800 
-811 DISQLKNA
+811 NA
-819 IEDNISSE
+819 IEDPEIRLTP
-827 QQEVQSAYE
+827 Q
-836 NGQNAR
+836 
-842 DAQMN
+842 
-847 EVKTSLDEAEKHAAE
+847 TWL
-862 LLGEDELNALDGV
+862 
-875 EDVDAFKES
+875 
-884 NAYKSYS
+884 
-891 EEQRETALKYIIA
+891 ETF
-904 RTAYNG
+904 G
-910 MINRVQDE
+910 IN
-918 IKAAVNKANAEIDN
+918 N
-932 LTHKDSGTIIRAT
+932 
-945 LKNGDQEVYVV
+945 
-956 SGNVAMSPDGKSIDT
+956 SIDT
-971 EKSDNDIVV
+971 PIGKVRMGENQYAKLQDKKRTSEFGMISLTLSDPDVIFVEPSKAKGEDVAERNFSYVFAKTFKRNGNKVKYYTSVTVSIDGLEISVSSHFV
-980 YNTESGKKEML
+980 NPNKML
-991 NIKDLQSVDT
+991 N
-1001 PIDAATYKANNAAET
+1001 
-1016 TQQIAET
+1016 
-1023 EAAKI
+1023 
-1028 DGVRNFHYNDTVK
+1028 
-1041 VQDKDGNLID
+1041 
-1051 GSVQDVTPDGI
+1051 
-1062 IVVSDA
+1062 
-1068 YPGGKTYTA
+1068 
-1077 AELTAMQPQPQTV
+1077 
-1090 AENATVEQQAE
+1090 
-1101 EAVADNESNEAPVEE
+1101 
-1116 KGEANS
+1116 
-1122 PQSEATQQ
+1122 
-1130 EETTEPQQQTAA
+1130 
-1142 LERIP
+1142 
-1147 KDESG
+1147 
-1152 QPLYEQTDP
+1152 
-1161 ETAWDAIVEQTE
+1161 
-1173 GDTNMAQAVTDDM
+1173 
-1186 VSDLEDGVKKAERT
+1186 
-1200 KTKSGGSIAEK
+1200 
-1211 IAAEKERAAAIER
+1211 
-1224 AKATLAHWRKIAA
+1224 
-1237 VNRMRE
+1237 
-1243 AAIQAEEQRKA
+1243 
-1254 DERTRVRKEEEEKAR
+1254 
-1269 VDQEEAER
+1269 
-1277 IKRETLNGVPDF
+1277 
-1289 IEDKAPDARAR
+1289 
-1300 GYRRVNGDKVDR
+1300 
-1312 QEPIDATIG
+1312 
-1321 KEVQVKFD
+1321 
-1329 DDNIPTG
+1329 
-1336 HVAIIE
+1336 
-1342 ANQLQPSHKNG
+1342 
-1353 QRNPQHFIDEAQ
+1353 
-1365 PKERKD
+1365 
-1371 DASVGA
+1371 
-1377 ARKIAAN
+1377 
-1384 IRPEEITSS
+1384 
-1393 VTAYTGAPTV
+1393 
-1403 NSRGEVIQGNNR
+1403 
-1415 SAALREM
+1415 
-1422 WDNHQEQGDK
+1422 
-1432 YKQYLIDNA
+1432 
-1441 KSFGLKAEDI
+1441 
-1451 AAMDKPVL
+1451 
-1459 VNMLDVND
+1459 
-1467 EQAISLGQF
+1467 
-1476 VASDT
+1476 
-1481 ESGGTERIKPKNVVK
+1481 
-1496 KLGDK
+1496 KL
-1501 MKNFTNILL
+1501 M
-1510 RTNDENV
+1510 E
-1517 SFAELVDSNGANA
+1517 
-1530 LKWLNTKGVISPT
+1530 
-1543 QYKSAFDSKGN
+1543 
-1554 LTAEAKNDIK
+1554 
-1564 GIMYQSIFE
+1564 
-1573 GGNTQLEEMFY
+1573 
-1584 ALPAKAQKA
+1584 
-1593 ILATAYRDY
+1593 
-1602 DSPQSERMIE
+1602 
-1612 DIQNSIMAYYALS
+1612 
-1625 HDSMFMNAKNH
+1625 
-1636 KEARIA
+1636 
-1642 VEAWRRQLA
+1642 
-1651 FDDVT
+1651 
-1656 GESYLPAEKYSNFAL
+1656 
-1671 LLATMYKGD
+1671 
-1680 NQSLIQGT
+1680 
-1688 FNRLYDLIQGT
+1688 FNREYT
-1699 QEKTLFEQPDNTP
+1699 
-1712 RTLVQA
+1712 
-1718 IKETLNIKYDGQQ
+1718 KETLF
-1731 RSNVL
+1731 SNSSEMRL
-1736 AGDSSASQEGR
+1736 AEHQSDVPDLLPTQENNVSSDSKVTQSSQ
-1747 TGSNGDAT
+1747 
-1755 PGGRG
+1755 
-1760 ESIDGA
+1760 
-1766 EANQGGTEADSGEG
+1766 
-1780 RPIADTTKTLF
+1780 TK
-1791 EYFKGGIKSLIEK
+1791 
-1804 SKEQN
+1804 Q
-1809 NSLIKAIV
+1809 
-1817 GSVTNRLK
+1817 
-1825 EDLHNRGID
+1825 
-1834 ITNDYK
+1834 
-1840 HTIDNNAIRHA
+1840 
-1851 LNRHGGEKERLQGQ
+1851 EKE
-1865 LPVTEEDIENISDV
+1865 
-1879 INNYD
+1879 
-1884 DINIEENK
+1884 NK
-1892 RGQKNI
+1892 F
-1898 VYKKSYPNGF
+1898 S
-1908 TIYIEE
+1908 
-1914 VRTGRK
+1914 
-1920 ELAMASI
+1920 
-1927 RKKATLTDA
+1927 
-1936 NSKTMPISDLNNLSV
+1936 
-1951 GKDKKSSNTKQ
+1951 
-1962 ANNEKKSE
+1962 
-1970 HQEET
+1970 
-1975 LFEKAER
+1975 
-1982 IANEGEQK
+1982 
-1990 SNPTPRKDGESITD
+1990 PTPRKDGESITD
-2004 YAERVAEEHQA
+2004 YAERVAEEHKA
-2015 QRIRK
+2015 QRTRK
-2020 EEEAKVDTNPTEA
+2020 EEEAKVDTNPTDA

-2042 GHIKVDGLDITI
+2042 GHIKVDGLNITI

-2334 KNTVATQDVD
+2334 KNTVETQDVD

-3896 DDVNSKTNE
+3896 DDINSKTNE

-4468 DTLCKGIDPKTKQSL
+4468 DTLCKGIDPKTKQPL

-4492 EHEYEMPQYGEA
+4492 EYKFELPQYNEA
-4504 ETAANSIREWR
+4504 ATAANPIIEWR

-4529 GYADATEEEKKERDA
+4529 GYAYETKEKKKERDA
-4544 YLHSINEQMEEKIR
+4544 FLHSLNEQMEEKIR
-4558 EMLAKDYPDYLA
+4558 EMLAKDFPDYLA
-4570 AKNALDAYNNYEE
+4570 AKNAIEAYNNYDEN
-4583 DLRKAIGERIKEY
+4583 LRKAIGERIKEY

-4656 FYNKRTGKIVVVAGN
+4656 FYNKRTGKIVVVVSN

-4714 TRQQIAH
+4714 TRRQIAH

-4813 KAGNYADK
+4813 KTGNYAGK

-4828 RSSIDPTAT
+4828 RSGIDPTAT

-4890 ATGDKMASHEDTYK
+4890 ATGDKMSSHEDTYK

-4919 YNRDYYNPLLTA
+4919 YNPLFP
-4931 AQQLCEA
+4931 
-4938 VGMDYDA
+4938 
-4945 LNMYMVAKHGLERNE
+4945 YMPLYL
-4960 YMGKRAAQN
+4960 YM
-4969 DENVL
+4969 
-4974 KAKKSLEDALAA
+4974 
-4986 YNEDPTS
+4986 
-4993 ENETAVQKAQEK
+4993 
-5005 YSKVYDKAL
+5005 
-5014 EVHTNKDYSGLTELT
+5014 
-5029 GKEDVAEAE
+5029 
-5038 YEAQKIVDAVETSD
+5038 
-5052 VMPKVT
+5052 
-5058 AFWSKVNAATK
+5058 
-5069 QTLKTGYESG
+5069 
-5079 IMTKDTYEH
+5079 
-5088 ILNMYKYYIPL
+5088 
-5099 RGWAKPTAD
+5099 
-5108 DVYTYYNNRSYEGKP
+5108 
-5123 LTKTAKGRTS
+5123 
-5133 LAEDPMAIIASM
+5133 
-5145 AQHSII
+5145 
-5151 EANRNKMK
+5151 
-5159 QTFLNFVLNHP
+5159 
-5170 TSLATVGEQ
+5170 
-5179 WYIKNALGEWERSDA
+5179 
-5194 NIPANATPDE
+5194 
-5204 ISKIIE
+5204 
-5210 EHELEMQRLA
+5210 
-5220 EQGTAIKQRNG
+5220 
-5231 LKLDKRVINGEGE
+5231 
-5244 EHTIKVWRGGKEY
+5244 
-5257 VIYINGNPAVA
+5257 
-5268 QAVNGLTN
+5268 
-5276 PDTQGSDLPKW
+5276 
-5287 AKIGAAQLKN
+5287 
-5297 FLSGV
+5297 
-5302 YTSFSPAFVLTNFTR
+5302 
-5317 DQLFASQAVYIKYGL
+5317 
-5332 KYKRQASKN
+5332 
-5341 ARNLLFSGALPRLVY
+5341 
-5356 KWEHGTLNMNDET
+5356 
-5369 ERYFDEFMRGGGE
+5369 
-5382 TGFTALRDIESIKKE
+5382 
-5397 VKDAINGNKA
+5397 
-5407 NIAKRG
+5407 
-5413 WKSFINAVEFA
+5413 
-5424 NRSAEDFSRFV
+5424 
-5435 TFMTSRQ
+5435 
-5442 QGKSI
+5442 
-5447 VDAIYDAKD
+5447 
-5456 ITVNFNK
+5456 
-5463 KGSGEMGSR
+5463 
-5472 FMNFAYIFFNAAV
+5472 
-5485 QSINNFGT
+5485 
-5493 MLKQHPA
+5493 
-5500 RTMLIISKFGALGFG
+5500 
-5515 VPMLNAFL
+5515 
-5523 TALCGGGDDDK
+5523 
-5534 YWDNMDWVR
+5534 
-5543 RNNIVLRIPFLEK
+5543 
-5556 TFISIPLPQELRPF
+5556 
-5570 YGMGEIAASILFGK
+5570 
-5584 ETFSSGLQKA
+5584 
-5594 VEGFTGL
+5594 
-5601 LPIDFTGNGG
+5601 
-5611 NLPITLTPTVLQPVA
+5611 
-5626 QYMFNTDYFGRKVYN
+5626 
-5641 DNENKKFAPG
+5641 
-5651 WTKAFSSTPPVLI
+5651 
-5664 EATKFLN
+5664 
-5671 SLTGGNDVDSGGV
+5671 
-5684 NLNPDV
+5684 
-5690 INHFVKGYF
+5690 
-5699 GGPATFVTQMSS
+5699 
-5711 LLYKGFS
+5711 
-5718 GDAKEIRWRD
+5718 
-5728 VPVASRFVQQLDE
+5728 
-5741 RSVRS
+5741 
-5746 SAQGSYKDFKEE
+5746 
-5758 TEETEYRLSNYKK
+5758 
-5771 QVKMGKMEYAKMITD
+5771 
-5786 LIKSPE
+5786 
-5792 YQRYKIAKA
+5792 
-5801 YKKPMD
+5801 
-5807 LLKEALNHID
+5807 
-5817 NTTDKK
+5817 
-5823 EVEKAL
+5823 
-5829 TGLRHYM
+5829 
-5836 METVE
+5836 
-5841 SEQKGKHAK
+5841 
-5850 REEDFNYLG
+5850 
-5859 DNLSELNN
+5859 
-5867 NLKSSLRS
+5867 
-5875 LKRNEEQRL
+5875 
-5884 DGEEDDGIEE
+5884 
-5894 LISEDK
+5894 
-5900 ETTMRIIREMN
+5900 
-5911 KLFKKK
+5911 

>member
-231 ALKEVYYDKD
+231 ALKEVYYNKD

-459 KALLNAV
+459 KALLNGVA
-466 TLKNAVMGKHGDALG
+466 LKNAVMGKHGDSLG
-481 GLYGAAGTTIQMA
+481 GLYGAAGTTIQMVPFMA
-494 PYMMQFAASPVKGVG
+494 QFAFSPVKGVG
-509 VGFQKYCRTQLEKAF
+509 PAAQKYCRTQLEKAF
-524 GKYATEA
+524 SKYATEA

-545 FVGDV
+545 FAGDV

-559 FNMPAVAADTHKRM
+559 FNMPAVAADTYKRM
-573 TGDLEATTDSKGNI
+573 TGDLEAATDSKGNI

-615 SELFG
+615 SELVG
-620 EYLKPLANFTQ
+620 EYFAPLQDFIQ
-631 KGAAKAMDKW
+631 KGAIKALDKW

-741 LNTAINDADSYADVI
+741 LNTAINDADTHADVI

-778 NLLQSYIDSEKLNK
+778 NLLQSYINNSKLNN

-811 DISQLKNA
+811 DISHLKNA

-956 SGNVAMSPDGKSIDT
+956 SGNVVTSPDEKSIDT

-1041 VQDKDGNLID
+1041 VQDKEGNLID

-1101 EAVADNESNEAPVEE
+1101 EAVADNESNEAPAEE

-1122 PQSEATQQ
+1122 PQSEATPQ
-1130 EETTEPQQQTAA
+1130 EETAEPQQQAVEPQQQA
-1142 LERIP
+1142 IP
-1147 KDESG
+1147 
-1152 QPLYEQTDP
+1152 
-1161 ETAWDAIVEQTE
+1161 
-1173 GDTNMAQAVTDDM
+1173 TDDKGSLLYHE
-1186 VSDLEDGVKKAERT
+1186 VPVERTIEDLYDGSLDDTEITDFISANIEAAQKEYNSVVKKAPKIGTDKARYLQ
-1200 KTKSGGSIAEK
+1200 EK
-1211 IAAEKERAAAIER
+1211 KAYQEEVDK
-1224 AKATLAHWRKIAA
+1224 AKAKVDYWQA
-1237 VNRMRE
+1237 VENERQRITHTSPEELKNAEDELSGE
-1243 AAIQAEEQRKA
+1243 AARKDYRGITAGDEENTTSVEDLVRDFLGGAKITPEDFRKETGLSISEQKKFVGMISKQGKTIARLGEELA
-1254 DERTRVRKEEEEKAR
+1254 DYDEWNLGGRFFDGDSNAARGAIIDVLLSSRTRGDFKQQDATEEEERYIEAVEQQR
-1269 VDQEEAER
+1269 EQWYYENYHMTYEEYLQY
-1277 IKRETLNGVPDF
+1277 REIVLPELLRKYANF
-1289 IEDKAPDARAR
+1289 APDIL
-1300 GYRRVNGDKVDR
+1300 Y
-1312 QEPIDATIG
+1312 P
-1321 KEVQVKFD
+1321 
-1329 DDNIPTG
+1329 
-1336 HVAIIE
+1336 
-1342 ANQLQPSHKNG
+1342 
-1353 QRNPQHFIDEAQ
+1353 
-1365 PKERKD
+1365 
-1371 DASVGA
+1371 
-1377 ARKIAAN
+1377 
-1384 IRPEEITSS
+1384 
-1393 VTAYTGAPTV
+1393 
-1403 NSRGEVIQGNNR
+1403 
-1415 SAALREM
+1415 
-1422 WDNHQEQGDK
+1422 
-1432 YKQYLIDNA
+1432 
-1441 KSFGLKAEDI
+1441 
-1451 AAMDKPVL
+1451 
-1459 VNMLDVND
+1459 
-1467 EQAISLGQF
+1467 QF
-1476 VASDT
+1476 VASFEDAYVAEHSQTNNTENNEQQRNDT
-1481 ESGGTERIKPKNVVK
+1481 
-1496 KLGDK
+1496 
-1501 MKNFTNILL
+1501 
-1510 RTNDENV
+1510 
-1517 SFAELVDSNGANA
+1517 
-1530 LKWLNTKGVISPT
+1530 
-1543 QYKSAFDSKGN
+1543 
-1554 LTAEAKNDIK
+1554 TAEEPTTTPGDTVLQTEETNNSRGDS
-1564 GIMYQSIFE
+1564 QS
-1573 GGNTQLEEMFY
+1573 EEQPTEVPTGVRSSNENGT
-1584 ALPAKAQKA
+1584 L
-1593 ILATAYRDY
+1593 
-1602 DSPQSERMIE
+1602 PQSTPTEVDKE
-1612 DIQNSIMAYYALS
+1612 PLS
-1625 HDSMFMNAKNH
+1625 E
-1636 KEARIA
+1636 EAA
-1642 VEAWRRQLA
+1642 
-1651 FDDVT
+1651 
-1656 GESYLPAEKYSNFAL
+1656 
-1671 LLATMYKGD
+1671 
-1680 NQSLIQGT
+1680 QSLITSMEENAIEDPEIRLTPQTWLETFGINNSIDT
-1688 FNRLYDLIQGT
+1688 PIGKVRMGENQYAKLQDKKRTSEFGMISLTLSDPDVIFVEPSKAKGEDVAERNFSYVFAKTFKRNGNKVKYYTSVTVSIDGLEISVSSHFVNPNKMLNKLMEFNREYT
-1699 QEKTLFEQPDNTP
+1699 
-1712 RTLVQA
+1712 
-1718 IKETLNIKYDGQQ
+1718 KETLF
-1731 RSNVL
+1731 SNSSEMRL
-1736 AGDSSASQEGR
+1736 AEHQSDVPDLLPTQENNVSSDSKVTQSSQ
-1747 TGSNGDAT
+1747 
-1755 PGGRG
+1755 
-1760 ESIDGA
+1760 
-1766 EANQGGTEADSGEG
+1766 
-1780 RPIADTTKTLF
+1780 TK
-1791 EYFKGGIKSLIEK
+1791 
-1804 SKEQN
+1804 Q
-1809 NSLIKAIV
+1809 
-1817 GSVTNRLK
+1817 
-1825 EDLHNRGID
+1825 
-1834 ITNDYK
+1834 
-1840 HTIDNNAIRHA
+1840 
-1851 LNRHGGEKERLQGQ
+1851 EKE
-1865 LPVTEEDIENISDV
+1865 
-1879 INNYD
+1879 
-1884 DINIEENK
+1884 NK
-1892 RGQKNI
+1892 F
-1898 VYKKSYPNGF
+1898 S
-1908 TIYIEE
+1908 
-1914 VRTGRK
+1914 
-1920 ELAMASI
+1920 
-1927 RKKATLTDA
+1927 
-1936 NSKTMPISDLNNLSV
+1936 
-1951 GKDKKSSNTKQ
+1951 
-1962 ANNEKKSE
+1962 
-1970 HQEET
+1970 
-1975 LFEKAER
+1975 
-1982 IANEGEQK
+1982 
-1990 SNPTPRKDGESITD
+1990 PTPRKDGESITD

-2015 QRIRK
+2015 QRTRK
-2020 EEEAKVDTNPTEA
+2020 EEEAKVDTNPTDA

-2100 NPTEGNV
+2100 NPTAGNV

-2119 DEHKVMYGFSDMES
+2119 DEHKVMYGFPDMES
-2133 ARQAYLSN
+2133 AKRAYLSN

-2147 GLGNITEV
+2147 GLGSITEV
-2155 SKEDFKAW
+2155 KKEDFKKW

-2169 KTKPFAEYTSV
+2169 KTKPFAKYSTV

-2185 VQAKK
+2185 VQTKK
-2190 PTEIPHL
+2190 PTEENTAPANTQ
-2197 TEKEKREQRKQELR
+2197 TEENNAHNSEDIMHEQKNVQLQQAINAYENATKFYYQQLKEGKLDKVFESKQWKDVLRKQTELQKVLLQLNSEELKELLKQTTNEDTKKEIKGALDAVLRQEQRSIEYNAVLDKQEPITPIYKEEKKPIAVTEFVETDKKEAETHPVLTGVYHDNGYVVGTNAHILLAR
-2211 NKIKVKLRGQL
+2211 KEDYNKSLEGKITNKKGEVIDGKYPNWRAVVEGETTINSWGINLDELHAFVIGVLAKLKSDGAKKSTIDSATIAFKDTDGKIIVCNAKTLDKALRGAKSIGATEFG
-2222 NVGVDPE
+2222 NKSE
-2229 LFMMGVELASMEIED
+2229 T
-2244 GVRKFADFTKKMI
+2244 FAHAQTKKGYVVCPTI
-2257 AEIGDEIR
+2257 ST
-2265 PYLKSIYNGAR
+2265 YHSINDNCFVYAPKEAAR
-2276 DLPGMEELSEEM
+2276 QQTTATLTNDTEAKQKATEAVLAALSKAGIEVVRA
-2288 TPYEEVKAFNIAT
+2288 TDEEVKALLSNSHATTLRTPQGTIYGWSVNGKIYLTEAGINPDTPIHEYTHLWAEAMMIKNKKGWDSIKALLKDNPIWNEVVADANYSNIA
-2301 IGDKG
+2301 
-2306 EEVKPS
+2306 
-2312 VLDTAEQI
+2312 
-2320 NNEQTV
+2320 
-2326 ERSAKEEV
+2326 
-2334 KNTVATQDVD
+2334 D
-2344 NEAYSITK
+2344 NEDAVASEVLSRISGRKNAAKMEEEAQRAIDEAKGVFEKARATTILTNLKKALNSLWKWVSKNIFDVKEFSSI
-2352 QHNNK
+2352 
-2357 KDIDI
+2357 
-2362 WVVRGKERTDSDAFK
+2362 
-2377 ERKQVAKKYNGYYSS
+2377 
-2392 FRGVNGFVFN
+2392 
-2402 SPEDA
+2402 
-2407 QSFADK
+2407 
-2413 VFDAKDEQINTE
+2413 
-2425 TNENYAHNSNEI
+2425 NEV
-2437 IRKDEDGDASNL
+2437 
-2449 LTDSHNEKEQSEKE
+2449 T
-2463 AELHG
+2463 
-2468 LKVGDKVLYK
+2468 DKVLYDLIHGTK
-2478 GKEATIFDFDNGRP
+2478 LINDKSLIGVHNISEQKLRKVLKQGGFANPSIAVIDTDKQVHNDYGEISLILPSRKVNKSTGKNIGT
-2492 VLDTGLAPVVYEVV
+2492 YEG
-2506 DMEAVKPI
+2506 DAWTPMYPII
-2514 EKQEQTKTNVK
+2514 EKQM
-2525 EDLTEE
+2525 
-2531 KTEAKAKEANN
+2531 
-2542 KTVSSHAEGN
+2542 SSDGSLIMHNDINSVPNEMQSEVRNALNRWLDNGS
-2552 LFDTDTAPTE
+2552 DTDLSYLYLFQQGKAPKMATVKPKY
-2562 SLTNK
+2562 S
-2567 EKENE
+2567 NE
-2572 VHLSTG
+2572 VYKSL
-2578 ETATKRERGHEP
+2578 
-2590 RQNEP
+2590 
-2595 MGESKQN
+2595 
-2602 EAQRPDGRR
+2602 
-2611 MDRRDTAHISTD
+2611 RDIMF
-2623 TERGGGVP
+2623 
-2631 NVSEGK
+2631 
-2637 QRLNS
+2637 
-2642 NNNHGE
+2642 
-2648 RGVDYAPTSI
+2648 GVDSVY
-2658 DARIEAN
+2658 N
-2665 IQAIEL
+2665 
-2671 AKKLTENGEKATPQQ
+2671 LTK
-2686 MEILR
+2686 
-2691 KFSGWGGLG
+2691 
-2700 KAFNEN
+2700 
-2706 PNGAYG
+2706 
-2712 EINKTPR
+2712 
-2719 ILKELL
+2719 
-2725 GEEAYN
+2725 
-2731 NAIESANSSYY
+2731 
-2742 TPTHIIDTLWDIA
+2742 
-2755 EKLGFKGG
+2755 
-2763 RILEGSAGIGNII
+2763 
-2776 AQIPT
+2776 
-2781 HISENSNIH
+2781 
-2790 AVEKDPTAG
+2790 
-2799 SILSLLYPD
+2799 
-2808 AKVDIQGFEETSIPN
+2808 
-2823 GSIDLAITNV
+2823 
-2833 PFVTGLR
+2833 
-2840 VWDTTSDK
+2840 
-2848 DLSKKFH
+2848 
-2855 DIHNFC
+2855 
-2861 IAKNIRKL
+2861 
-2869 REGGIGI
+2869 
-2876 FISSNGTLD
+2876 
-2885 NSQQIR
+2885 
-2891 NWVVNDGN
+2891 
-2899 ADFIG
+2899 
-2904 AFRLNNKTFLGTS
+2904 
-2917 VTSDIIVVRKR
+2917 
-2928 VNGKKSAK
+2928 
-2936 AIDVSEVSGE
+2936 
-2946 RIAEFNTGEVK
+2946 GEVK
-2957 KVKGKM
+2957 KLVELYVQTELNGDIDEYNKANERRIAKYKETIESGRTNSMYYKIAEINLEEVKKYGYPLSSLKTFADDVQRDKTKQGSKNVQKTLNAASQ
-2963 IPVIK
+2963 IIK
-2968 DLPMDYNK
+2968 DTGLEEDFRNWVEGLNNRYQTKEVIFDGFTPTGKRRYIPNTLENVSKLMKKQGRQASTGLGVSFSNFAASVMKANGSLANIRKKKSKLTNEHKDIENFEEKWKEVYFDLAMKLQPNASTFDDYGFTRLQEAALEADPQAFLSK
-2976 YFIEHPE
+2976 EYGVTLSKEDVRKLQQMVKAIQEERPAMYFETKFERPVTLNEFSKAVVPEDLSDDLQKTLRDNGIEIFTYKRGDAEDRQKATQEAAYSSDDIAFQIISNGNNEANNDSDTRFQIVGNSLSDEE
-2983 KMAGV
+2983 KKIVETAK
-2988 MEFAFEHG
+2988 AN
-2996 DTYRP
+2996 DTYMKAPNGKP
-3001 TTKQLYPTKD
+3001 TNLSEKQWAQVRTKAFKKWFGDWEKAARIEKVRRSKAVVISGSEYKD
-3011 KPQDKLLEEF
+3011 KYELNRDSAKEWIKDNLRGEYT
-3021 VNSFSID
+3021 IAD
-3028 TEEQAQNID
+3028 TEEI
-3037 NEQGINNSIYEEL
+3037 
-3050 GSDVK
+3050 
-3055 EGSMVVSNG
+3055 VSLTKVG
-3064 ELCVA
+3064 
-3069 QYGQAVPLKLNA
+3069 A
-3081 NKVKG
+3081 NKVTSHGMSNKAHLQSIAAIPQLIRNAIFIEERPNEKHNNKYDSYKYYICGLKIGTTDYTVKLTIGVKSGKKYYDHALTEIEKG
-3086 RTKQECFKSYTDI
+3086 KLLDRINDQADEKGFTTTGDAPLQSYALSIGKDSKLLSILQTNSSKVVDENGEPMVVYHGTLADGLRQFSTDFIGSRYSYDEKGFFFISNRKIADDYAVSEFDASRRGEVIDAYVSLGNPLVVNSEWCRKNGLGSNVFKD
-3099 KQALNDVL
+3099 NDVIEFWDNYQSL
-3107 AYETQNA
+3107 IVEESEQN
-3114 DDKGLQPLLDKLNK
+3114 
-3128 AYDDFVNT
+3128 
-3136 YGHLNKNTSISFLRN
+3136 
-3151 DIDFSNILALE
+3151 
-3162 TYKEENDENNN
+3162 
-3173 RVKVYGKTDVF
+3173 
-3184 SKRVVTKETEPKPDN
+3184 
-3199 VKDGVIVSIYK
+3199 DGVIVT
-3210 NGRID
+3210 D
-3215 IPYISKQL
+3215 
-3223 NMSEDAVKNEI
+3223 
-3234 INSGL
+3234 
-3239 GFENPVSK
+3239 
-3247 EIEVSYKYLS
+3247 
-3257 GNVREKLQQAEENNE
+3257 
-3272 NGEYSNNIN
+3272 
-3281 ALKKVIPANIP
+3281 
-3292 AHLIEFNLGS
+3292 
-3302 SWVTPKLYEEYIKNK
+3302 
-3317 TGLDVTLIPVDGT
+3317 
-3330 WVMKAPLYG
+3330 
-3339 LAIEQ
+3339 
-3344 NRSMGVYSKLKGET
+3344 GET
-3358 ILGHELIEAA
+3358 SMVVAFFPNQI
-3368 IQNKTITISKTRKD
+3368 KS
-3382 WDGKKETIV
+3382 
-3391 DKDATQACNSRIDEI
+3391 ATD
-3406 RQDFKDWARGK
+3406 
-3417 VQSDVELSQELEKI
+3417 
-3431 YNDKFNNYVAPTI
+3431 
-3444 PEEFIPERFGGAA
+3444 
-3457 QNIKLRPHQAQ
+3457 
-3468 AVVRGT
+3468 
-3474 TQPLILAHEVG
+3474 
-3485 TGKTFTLI
+3485 
-3493 STAMEMRRLGTARKP
+3493 
-3508 MIVVQNATVGQF
+3508 
-3520 VASAKA
+3520 
-3526 LYPNAKIL
+3526 
-3534 TLENSD
+3534 
-3540 RGEDG
+3540 
-3545 RRRFYAK
+3545 
-3552 IRYNDWDMIVVPQ
+3552 
-3565 STFEF
+3565 
-3570 IPDSKD
+3570 
-3576 RQITF
+3576 
-3581 IKDKV
+3581 
-3586 DEKLAVLQRMK
+3586 
-3597 EANNEGDDFIT
+3597 
-3608 RRVEKE
+3608 
-3614 ISQLQSEIAAL
+3614 
-3625 IENNESEQREK
+3625 
-3636 KATASEL
+3636 
-3643 KKKEV
+3643 
-3648 AKKNTEAKAKEML
+3648 
-3661 DRRTDDVEDFDELGI
+3661 
-3676 DALLVDEA
+3676 
-3684 HEYKHL
+3684 
-3690 GFATAMQRGV
+3690 
-3700 KGVDPSYSKKAQ
+3700 
-3712 SVFLKTQ
+3712 
-3719 AVLSKNNGRNVIFAT
+3719 NNG
-3734 GTPISNTAAEIW
+3734 
-3746 TFMRYLMPA
+3746 
-3755 DTMKEYGIYY
+3755 
-3765 FDDFVRN
+3765 N
-3772 FGNIQ
+3772 FS
-3777 QMLEFTTSGKFKE
+3777 TTE
-3790 NNRFA
+3790 
-3795 GYINLPELA
+3795 
-3804 RIWSSVADIV
+3804 
-3814 LTRDQKKLKEKIP
+3814 
-3827 EIEGGKAQDIYLP
+3827 
-3840 QTKSLRS
+3840 
-3847 VMKYVKDQLTIFE
+3847 
-3860 NMSGAEKKENT
+3860 
-3871 HIPLTMYGIAKAA
+3871 
-3884 AVDAR
+3884 
-3889 LVDATAE
+3889 
-3896 DDVNSKTNE
+3896 
-3905 AVRQT
+3905 
-3910 LQSLKDTNGYK
+3910 
-3921 GTVAIFADV
+3921 
-3930 YQNKAF
+3930 
-3936 GFNLYEDIKKKLIEK
+3936 
-3951 GVPEKEIF
+3951 
-3959 VMKPGMTINKKLE
+3959 
-3972 IFNKVN
+3972 
-3978 SGEIRVIL
+3978 
-3986 GSTFTLGTG
+3986 
-3995 VNIQE
+3995 
-4000 RLHTLI
+4000 
-4006 HLDAPNRPMDY
+4006 
-4017 TQRNGRILRQGNIH
+4017 
-4031 KEMNKP
+4031 
-4037 VRILRFGVE
+4037 
-4046 DSLDVTAYQRL
+4046 
-4057 KTKGAIADSIMNSK
+4057 
-4071 QLIENSME
+4071 
-4079 NRELEEEAD
+4079 
-4088 LFGDT
+4088 
-4093 VAQLSGSEYAM
+4093 
-4104 LKNQAEKEVR
+4104 
-4114 KYESKKRQWE
+4114 
-4124 ADQTYIHNAKP
+4124 
-4135 RLKGQ
+4135 
-4140 ISKAEQLLEDNNA
+4140 
-4153 SLKAV
+4153 
-4158 KETFPNGKFNQ
+4158 
-4169 ITIGK
+4169 
-4174 QQFDSIEAMT
+4174 
-4184 DFIKDYNKKINE
+4184 
-4196 ESNKLKEKANANYNS
+4196 
-4211 QMVVNIDGLE
+4211 
-4221 FTIHLELAKET
+4221 
-4232 ANKGVSLF
+4232 
-4240 SKVTRKMYYSQN
+4240 
-4252 ELGLK
+4252 
-4257 NVPIK
+4257 
-4262 QGLLRNGIEDI
+4262 
-4273 LNNVITGHDFAE
+4273 
-4285 RIDTLKQSIAQYK
+4285 
-4298 SDLELILARDGKPF
+4298 
-4312 EFKNEL
+4312 
-4318 ETAKQKLEEYTEAM
+4318 
-4332 KEELEEKEKKYAAMD
+4332 
-4347 SEIKTATNI
+4347 
-4356 IGAEEAEDEDS
+4356 
-4367 TESKDTKDDILYRT
+4367 DDILYRT

-4388 YVGYSMSKRAVE
+4388 YVGYSMSKRAAE

-4449 YGWAE
+4449 YGWTE
-4454 DELADDY
+4454 DEFADDY
-4461 LKHKKEI
+4461 LKHKKEV
-4468 DTLCKGIDPKTKQSL
+4468 DTLCKGIDPKTKQPL
-4483 IEKVEKPQY
+4483 LEKVEKPQY
-4492 EHEYEMPQYGEA
+4492 EHEYELPQYGEA

-4529 GYADATEEEKKERDA
+4529 GYADATEEEKKERDT
-4544 YLHSINEQMEEKIR
+4544 YLHSLNEQMEEKIR

-4616 ANTETLTNHAESV
+4616 ANVEELTEHAESV

-4656 FYNKRTGKIVVVAGN
+4656 FYDKRTGKIVVVASN

-4714 TRQQIAH
+4714 TRRQIAH
-4721 LSAKHGWNIRT
+4721 LSAKHGWNVRT

-4974 KAKKSLEDALAA
+4974 KAKKTLEDAQVA
-4986 YNEDPTS
+4986 YNENPTS
-4993 ENETAVQKAQEK
+4993 KNETAVQKAQEK
-5005 YSKVYDKAL
+5005 YTKVYNKAL
-5014 EVHTNKDYSGLTELT
+5014 EVHTSRDYSGLTELT
-5029 GKEDVAEAE
+5029 GKEDIAEAE
-5038 YEAQKIVDAVETSD
+5038 YEAQKIVDAVETPD
-5052 VMPKVT
+5052 AMPKVT

-5099 RGWAKPTAD
+5099 RGWAEPTAD

-5145 AQHSII
+5145 AQRSII

-5194 NIPANATPDE
+5194 NIPANAAPDE

-5220 EQGTAIKQRNG
+5220 EQGAAIKQRNG
-5231 LKLDKRVINGEGE
+5231 LKLDKRVINGEGA

-5341 ARNLLFSGALPRLVY
+5341 ARNLFFSGALPRLVY
-5356 KWEHGTLNMNDET
+5356 KWEHGTLDMNDET
-5369 ERYFDEFMRGGGE
+5369 ERYFNEFMRGGGE

-5500 RTMLIISKFGALGFG
+5500 RTMLVISKFGALGFG

-5641 DNENKKFAPG
+5641 DNENKKIAPG

-5728 VPVASRFVQQLDE
+5728 IPVASRFVQQLDE

-5859 DNLSELNN
+5859 DNLSELSN
-5867 NLKSSLRS
+5867 NLKYSLRS
-5875 LKRNEEQRL
+5875 LKQNEEQRL
-5884 DGEEDDGIEE
+5884 DGEEDDDIEE
-5894 LISEDK
+5894 FISEDK